1 MKHLGKRGLALLL
14 TVCLLFGALP
24 AMPAAAEGDE
34 STVGLTRAA
43 LAVEVYRWFLPT
55 ASSNDVS
62 FDDIENCTKEQKA
75 AILSLAKAGIIQGNT
90 DGSFSPNEIATRLA
104 AAIAIYRAM
113 GGAESATT
121 QNLFGDIPE
130 EQAAVFNYLVAND
143 VLNEEDATEGK
154 FSPNDP
160 VTADTLTTWLSRV
173 ELDWHLT
180 RAAFA
185 VMVCEAF
192 DLTTDKNDVTFTD
205 IENCSDEEKGAIL
218 TLANLGIISGT
229 WEGEFD
235 PNGLVNR
242 MAGALVLYRVYKY
255 FGKTGTASRQTVF
268 TDDGMYAENGTSI
281 NIIGTA
287 FDFLVSKDILGMAD
301 VLFPTEG
308 NNGLFVMNAMANR
321 TTVQGWLNK
330 AAAELNPAQGHTVTV
345 NVTGEGADV
354 ASYTVNWYQNGEKL
368 QAEGTNIT
376 VTDTSVPLYYEVVL
390 DNDALKQYS
399 MTNGS
404 GAVIF
409 SEGNTTEITVTLTSY
424 QTVSVNGTVQDENE
438 APIPGATVTITQ
450 HYSASVSEPLTSVT
464 TDANGIF
471 TISSANAV
479 PSVLKISAPG
489 YYDLSTAVA
498 LDSGVD
504 NTETTVKLEP
514 FQLREL
520 SDSRVKLTVNLQAAA
535 AQGETSGTTALSSFA
550 NLEFSV
556 TKGDG
561 TSVTEFA
568 AQFPYLVFDK
578 NAVSERDILTI
589 SVRDTSGRS
598 TMKQAAIVTLNSD
611 GSGSGELTLLE
622 NGKIAINALTG
633 VDQATVMVFD
643 DGGNLVS
650 SGAAWGAYTSPSLPD
665 GTYTV
670 VALEKTD
677 LIQSVSSLSQLSEL
691 GLASNNYV
699 QTTATVSNGVIT
711 EIDSL
716 TVPELDES
724 AISYTEFASATV
736 DMATAAAGRN
746 VTLRVEYQLKE
757 QYANAP
763 VSLKIA
769 LPDGLKFIGVPT
781 LNGQTVAYSGS
792 NSTTYTISGTS
803 SGIVR
808 VYIQGTVA
816 GSYDISPKL
825 TIGSA
830 TQPVGTA
837 HVDITN
843 AEIYVPEITSKKSPI
858 VSGTTTAGGNV
869 TVYVDDTA
877 VRVNGADSY
886 ITTADQTGR
895 WEVALSLADTSWA
908 QHQVYA
914 TITNGG
920 DSTITTETKTLVYD
934 PDYIDVS
941 KVTMYNVVEDRE
953 QAIVFDY
960 NAPDSGSNYFTA
972 GGKEYT
978 FVVEFDDGKDYSRLA
993 NVRLNLF
1000 TISGDVYTVP
1010 AEQMGNTNRF
1020 TAVASGVIPV
1030 NVGVEYVCL
1039 PAKESNSPAG
1049 LEYDWATEGFQ
1060 QIFSDFLEIKRTE
1073 EWEDA
1078 IALWVGPKE
1087 IPSSTEGDPSFL
1099 ILMHS
1104 LDYSDYAD
1112 KNQDAMKAQGFAQ
1125 ITAEKFSDASGEY
1138 EAASG
1143 YHRVALTYDAIQHVV
1158 VLPPASDDEPKNG
1171 VAVAITIPID
1181 YVDIFSGLAT
1191 EEQKLAA
1198 LAEAAEATEYDA
1210 LLASDMPALLSEGE
1224 QELAQVIPFPYMD
1237 EELSQGAFNWRKIS
1251 SIVEDRENTGAL
1263 AYFPAFAD
1271 LIGLEGQI
1279 AGERIKIWEEIEY
1292 ERERIKQLSKA
1303 ESCYGLPLL
1312 TQAEI
1317 DALWQKLTTIVE
1329 LEESIYEYREAALD
1343 LYIKRILVAGLTDL
1357 AAGLDERIKGD
1368 AEEAVQDSIFNVL
1381 RHGAKWWLY
1390 KLTGSMQTAGK
1401 IVNLFVKGG
1410 KFITDVKDK
1419 ADNVVDGLNMTG
1431 ELVTEFL
1438 EGDPDKIYGNLDGRP
1453 YWEETRK
1460 VYGDLGKLVEQLDG
1474 DINGKIQ
1481 GALANCPPT
1490 PLPNHDEDPAKSP
1503 CKDKIY
1509 GIDPSGY
1516 VYEAVPSNRLADV
1529 KAEIFKK
1536 EDGSET
1542 YTQWSDA
1549 GDYGGQS
1556 ASITTGESGEYRW
1569 DVPEGTWKVE
1579 FTKNDY
1585 SKAERACLTVPPPRT
1600 DVNMG
1605 MISNS
1610 APTVESVQVYTDGA
1624 QVVFSQYMDI
1634 DSVQGAITLTVNGKQ
1649 ITCTVKPLDAETD
1662 TNMEKEGEHPTYAS
1676 RFQVTPTHGTLSGS
1690 VAVTVSTS
1698 AKSYNGQTLGEN
1710 YETSATSPT
1719 KTSPTGIVSSGA
1731 VVQLDETGTLTFTLQ
1746 PGLSG
1751 EMLTVESLTP
1761 SLVQVDSK
1769 NESQTVTTT
1778 GDGTASVTVKGL
1790 LPGKGRVM
1798 ITHAASGLSQVV
1810 EVNIV
1815 TSAGQLGAPAPVTA
1829 TVNGKTLADGQT
1841 VTKGSQVVLSSTERA
1856 TIRYTLDGT
1865 CPKTESALTY
1875 GGPISINSDT
1885 VLRAVAVTQDGATFG
1900 PTARWE
1906 IKIAGNDSPSQ
1917 PSTPSTPTTPDKPK
1931 LPFTDLGENQWY
1943 ESAIEYAYTHDIMEG
1958 MSETKFSPNT
1968 SLTRAQ
1974 AVQILYN
1981 LEGQPT
1987 VTRTTSFADLTTH
2000 WAAKPIAWAEQ
2011 TGVVDGYEDNTF
2023 RPENNVTRQ
2032 EFAQMMYNYA
2042 AYKDYDLSA
2051 KGDLSQFTDGDS
2063 VQEWAVTA
2071 MSWANGNALINGHD
2085 DGTLEPGG
2093 TTTRAQAASIL
2104 MRFDQN
2110 LVEN

>member
-24 AMPAAAEGDE
+24 AMPAAAEEDE
-34 STVGLTRAA
+34 PTGGLTRTA

-62 FDDIENCTKEQKA
+62 FNDIENCTEEQKA
-75 AILSLAKAGIIQGNT
+75 AILSLAKAEIIQGNT
-90 DGSFSPNEIATRLA
+90 DGSFSPNETATRLA
-104 AAIAIYRAM
+104 AAIAIYRSL
-113 GGAESATT
+113 GGTESAAT
-121 QNLFGDIPE
+121 QNLFADIPE
-130 EQAAVFNYLVAND
+130 EQAAVFNYLVD
-143 VLNEEDATEGK
+143 KGVLNEEDATEGK

-180 RAAFA
+180 RAELA
-185 VMVCEAF
+185 VMVYEAF

-229 WEGEFD
+229 GEGEFD

-345 NVTGEGADV
+345 NVTGGSETV
-354 ASYTVNWYQNGEKL
+354 SYTVNWYQNGEKL
-368 QAEGTNIT
+368 QAIGNSIT
-376 VTDTSVPLYYEVVL
+376 VTDTSLPLYYEVVL
-390 DNDALKQYS
+390 NGNSVKQYS
-399 MTNGS
+399 LSNGS
-404 GAVIF
+404 GPVEF
-409 SEGNTTEITVTLTSY
+409 DETGETTIEVNLVTLKSVTVTGTVQGENQAAIKDATVTLI
-424 QTVSVNGTVQDENE
+424 QN
-438 APIPGATVTITQ
+438 
-450 HYSASVSEPLTSVT
+450 YSASVSEPLTSVT
-464 TDANGIF
+464 TDANGTF

-535 AQGETSGTTALSSFA
+535 ANNEEMVITALSSFA
-550 NLEFSV
+550 NLAFTV
-556 TKGDG
+556 KKGESKISDENY
-561 TSVTEFA
+561 T
-568 AQFPYLVFDK
+568 AQYPYLVFDK
-578 NAVSERDILTI
+578 NAVSEGDILTI
-589 SVRDTSGRS
+589 SVTDTSNRS
-598 TMKQAAIVTLNSD
+598 TMKQVAIVTLNSD
-611 GSGSGELTLLE
+611 GSGNGEITLVE
-622 NGKIAINALTG
+622 NGKIAVGALTG
-633 VDQATVMVFD
+633 ADQATVMVFD
-643 DGGNLVS
+643 S
-650 SGAAWGAYTSPSLPD
+650 SGDLAASSAAWGAYTSPSLPS
-665 GTYTV
+665 GAYTV
-670 VALEKTD
+670 VALAQTD
-677 LIQSVSSLSQLSEL
+677 LLRGVGSLSELTDLGLTETQYAKQSVSVEN
-691 GLASNNYV
+691 GKI
-699 QTTATVSNGVIT
+699 TTIGSM
-711 EIDSL
+711 
-716 TVPELDES
+716 TVPELDEN
-724 AISYTEFASATV
+724 AISYTEFANATV

-746 VTLRVEYQLKE
+746 VTLRLEYQLKE
-757 QYANAP
+757 QYADSP
-763 VSLKIA
+763 VSLEIA
-769 LPDGLKFIGVPT
+769 LPNGLEFNGVPT

-792 NSTTYTISGTS
+792 NSNTYTISATS

-808 VYIQGTVA
+808 VYIQGTAA

-837 HVDITN
+837 HVNITD
-843 AEIYVPEITSKKSPI
+843 AEIYVPEITSEKKPI

-877 VRVNGADSY
+877 VGEDGADSY
-886 ITTADQTGR
+886 TTTADQTGR
-895 WEVALSLADTSWA
+895 WEVALPLADTRWA

-953 QAIVFDY
+953 QAIVFNY
-960 NAPDSGSNYFTA
+960 NAPALGSNYFTA

-1039 PAKESNSPAG
+1039 PAKESSSPAG
-1049 LEYDWATEGFQ
+1049 LKYDWATEGFQ

-1087 IPSSTEGDPSFL
+1087 TLSSREEDLSFL

-1104 LDYSDYAD
+1104 LDYSLYAD
-1112 KNQDAMKAQGFAQ
+1112 KDENAMKAQGFAP
-1125 ITAEKFSDASGEY
+1125 ITAEEFTDASGEY

-1158 VLPPASDDEPKNG
+1158 VLPPDNEGTEPAEG
-1171 VAVAITIPID
+1171 VAVAITIPFD
-1181 YVDIFSGLAT
+1181 YEDIFAGLAT
-1191 EEQKLAA
+1191 EEQELAV
-1198 LAEAAEATEYDA
+1198 LAEEAGVTDYDA

-1237 EELSQGAFNWRKIS
+1237 EELSQGALNWRKIS
-1251 SIVEDRENTGAL
+1251 SMAEARENTGAL
-1263 AYFPAFAD
+1263 VYFPAFAD
-1271 LIGLEGQI
+1271 LIFLEGQI
-1279 AGERIKIWEEIEY
+1279 AGERIKIWEEIDY

-1312 TQAEI
+1312 TQADI

-1343 LYIKRILVAGLTDL
+1343 LYVKRILVAGLTDL

-1368 AEEAVQDSIFNVL
+1368 AQEAVQDSVFNVL
-1381 RHGAKWWLY
+1381 RHAAKWWLY
-1390 KLTGSMQTAGK
+1390 KLTGSMRTAGK

-1419 ADNVVDGLNMTG
+1419 AENVVDGLNKME

-1438 EGDPDKIYGNLDGRP
+1438 ESDPDKIYGELDGRP
-1453 YWEETRK
+1453 YWKVTRK

-1474 DINGKIQ
+1474 DINGKIK

-1516 VYEAVPSNRLADV
+1516 VYEAVPSNRLKGV
-1529 KAEIFKK
+1529 TAEILQKNG
-1536 EDGSET
+1536 GS
-1542 YTQWSDA
+1542 YTKWDEAEQ
-1549 GDYGGQS
+1549 YGGQS
-1556 ASITTGESGEYRW
+1556 STITTTETGEYRW

-1579 FTKNDY
+1579 FTKDGY
-1585 SKAERACLTVPPPRT
+1585 TKAEKDSLVVPPPQT
-1600 DVNMG
+1600 NINIG
-1605 MISNS
+1605 MVSTNAPAVS
-1610 APTVESVQVYTDGA
+1610 AVQAYTDG
-1624 QVVFSQYMDI
+1624 VLVEFSQYMDI
-1634 DSVQGAITLTVNGKQ
+1634 ESVKGSITLVMGGKTVSY
-1649 ITCTVKPLDAETD
+1649 TVEPVNAEAD
-1662 TNMEKEGEHPTYAS
+1662 TNKDTPSIYAS
-1676 RFQVTPTHGTLSGS
+1676 RFFVKPNSGATLSGE
-1690 VAVTVSTS
+1690 VTVTVSRS
-1698 AKSYNGQTLGEN
+1698 AKNYNGTIIGTQYSNQHQVKGEC
-1710 YETSATSPT
+1710 
-1719 KTSPTGIVSSGA
+1719 PTGIEAPGSLSVLVGDSSS
-1731 VVQLDETGTLTFTLQ
+1731 LSFTLQ
-1746 PGLSG
+1746 PGLADQ
-1751 EMLTVESLTP
+1751 ELKVEITTP
-1761 SLVQVDSK
+1761 SLVGFAD
-1769 NESQTVTTT
+1769 NQTSSVTTDT
-1778 GDGTASVTVKGL
+1778 NGSADVTLKGL
-1790 LPGKGRVM
+1790 LPGAGLVK

-1829 TVNGKTLADGQT
+1829 TVNGKILADGQT
-1841 VTKGSQVVLSSTERA
+1841 VTKGSRVVLSSTERA

-1865 CPKTESALTY
+1865 CPKTANALTY
-1875 GGPISINSDT
+1875 GEPITINSDT

-1917 PSTPSTPTTPDKPK
+1917 PSTPSTPDKPK

-1958 MSETKFSPNT
+1958 MSETTFSPNT

-1987 VTRTTSFADLTTH
+1987 VTRTTSFADSTTH

-2011 TGVVDGYEDNTF
+2011 TGVVDGYEDGTF

>member
-180 RAAFA
+180 RAELA

-205 IENCSDEEKGAIL
+205 IEKCSDEEKGAIL

-229 WEGEFD
+229 GEGEFD

-345 NVTGEGADV
+345 NVTGGSETV
-354 ASYTVNWYQNGEKL
+354 SYTVNWYQNGEKL
-368 QAEGTNIT
+368 QAIGNSIT
-376 VTDTSVPLYYEVVL
+376 VTDTSLPLYYEVVL
-390 DNDALKQYS
+390 NGNSVKQYS
-399 MTNGS
+399 LSNGS
-404 GAVIF
+404 GPVEF
-409 SEGNTTEITVTLTSY
+409 DETGETTIEVNLVTLKSVTVTGTVQGENQAAIKDATVTLI
-424 QTVSVNGTVQDENE
+424 QN
-438 APIPGATVTITQ
+438 
-450 HYSASVSEPLTSVT
+450 YSASVSEPLTSVT
-464 TDANGIF
+464 TDANGTF

-535 AQGETSGTTALSSFA
+535 ANNEEMVITALSSFA
-550 NLEFSV
+550 NLAFTV
-556 TKGDG
+556 KKGESKISDENY
-561 TSVTEFA
+561 T
-568 AQFPYLVFDK
+568 AQYPYLVFDK
-578 NAVSERDILTI
+578 NAVSGGDTLTI
-589 SVRDTSGRS
+589 SVTDTSNRS
-598 TMKQAAIVTLNSD
+598 TMKQVAIVTLNSD
-611 GSGSGELTLLE
+611 GSGNGEITLVE
-622 NGKIAINALTG
+622 NGKIAVGALTG
-633 VDQATVMVFD
+633 ADQATVMVFD
-643 DGGNLVS
+643 S
-650 SGAAWGAYTSPSLPD
+650 SGDLAASSAAWGAYTSPSLPS
-665 GTYTV
+665 GAYTV
-670 VALEKTD
+670 VALAQTD
-677 LIQSVSSLSQLSEL
+677 LLRGVGSLSELTDLGLTETQYAKQSVSVEN
-691 GLASNNYV
+691 GKI
-699 QTTATVSNGVIT
+699 TTIGSM
-711 EIDSL
+711 
-716 TVPELDES
+716 TVPELDEN
-724 AISYTEFASATV
+724 AISYTEFANATV

-746 VTLRVEYQLKE
+746 VTLRLEYQLKE
-757 QYANAP
+757 QYADSP
-763 VSLKIA
+763 VSLEIA
-769 LPDGLKFIGVPT
+769 LPNGLEFNGVPT

-792 NSTTYTISGTS
+792 NSNTYTISATS

-808 VYIQGTVA
+808 VYIQGTAA

-837 HVDITN
+837 HVNITD
-843 AEIYVPEITSKKSPI
+843 AEIYVPEITSEKKPI

-877 VRVNGADSY
+877 VGEDGADSCT
-886 ITTADQTGR
+886 TTADQTGR
-895 WEVALSLADTSWA
+895 WEVALPLADTRWA

-953 QAIVFDY
+953 QAIVFNY
-960 NAPDSGSNYFTA
+960 NAPALGSNYFTA

>member
-24 AMPAAAEGDE
+24 AMPAAAEEDE
-34 STVGLTRAA
+34 PTGGLTRTA

-55 ASSNDVS
+55 ASSNAVS
-62 FDDIENCTKEQKA
+62 FSDIENCTEEQKA
-75 AILSLAKAGIIQGNT
+75 AILTLAKAEIIQGNT
-90 DGSFSPNEIATRLA
+90 DGSFSPNETATRLA
-104 AAIAIYRAM
+104 AAIAIYRSL
-113 GGAESATT
+113 GGTESATT
-121 QNLFGDIPE
+121 QNLFADIPE
-130 EQAAVFNYLVAND
+130 EQAAVFNYLVAEG
-143 VLNEEDATEGK
+143 VLNEEDATEGN

-180 RAAFA
+180 RAELA

-192 DLTTDKNDVTFTD
+192 DLTTDKNNVTFTD
-205 IENCSDEEKGAIL
+205 IEKCSDEEKGAIL

-229 WEGEFD
+229 GEGEFD

-242 MAGALVLYRVYKY
+242 MAGALVLYRVYEY

-308 NNGLFVMNAMANR
+308 NNGLFVMNAMADR
-321 TTVQGWLNK
+321 STVQGWLNK

-345 NVTGEGADV
+345 NVTGGSETV
-354 ASYTVNWYQNGEKL
+354 SYTVNWYQNGEKL
-368 QAEGTNIT
+368 QAIGNSIT
-376 VTDTSVPLYYEVVL
+376 VTDTSLPLYYEVVL
-390 DNDALKQYS
+390 NGNSVKQYS
-399 MTNGS
+399 LSNGS
-404 GAVIF
+404 GPVEF
-409 SEGNTTEITVTLTSY
+409 DETGETTIEVNLVTLKSVTVTGTVQGENQAAIKDATVTLI
-424 QTVSVNGTVQDENE
+424 QN
-438 APIPGATVTITQ
+438 
-450 HYSASVSEPLTSVT
+450 YSASVSEPLTSVT
-464 TDANGIF
+464 TDANGTF

-535 AQGETSGTTALSSFA
+535 AQGETPGTTALSSFA

-589 SVRDTSGRS
+589 SVRDTSSRS

-611 GSGSGELTLLE
+611 GSGSGELALLE
-622 NGKIAINALTG
+622 NGKIAVAALTG
-633 VDQATVMVFD
+633 ADQATVMVFD
-643 DGGNLVS
+643 SNGGLAAS
-650 SGAAWGAYTSPSLPD
+650 SAAWGAYTSPSLPS
-665 GTYTV
+665 GAYTV
-670 VALEKTD
+670 VALAQTD
-677 LIQSVSSLSQLSEL
+677 LLRGVGSLSELTDLGLTETQYAKQSVSVEN
-691 GLASNNYV
+691 GKI
-699 QTTATVSNGVIT
+699 TTIGSM
-711 EIDSL
+711 
-716 TVPELDES
+716 TVPELDEN
-724 AISYTEFASATV
+724 AISYAEFASATV

-757 QYANAP
+757 QYADSP
-763 VSLKIA
+763 VSLEIA
-769 LPDGLKFIGVPT
+769 LPNGLEFKGVPT

-792 NSTTYTISGTS
+792 NSNTYTISATS

-808 VYIQGTVA
+808 VYIQGTAA

-837 HVDITN
+837 HVNITD
-843 AEIYVPEITSKKSPI
+843 AEIYVPEITSKEKPI

-877 VRVNGADSY
+877 VGEDGADSY
-886 ITTADQTGR
+886 TTTADQTGR
-895 WEVALSLADTSWA
+895 WEAALSLTDTSWA

-914 TITNGG
+914 TITNGRS
-920 DSTITTETKTLVYD
+920 STITTETKTLVYD

-941 KVTMYNVVEDRE
+941 KVTMYNVLEDRE

-960 NAPDSGSNYFTA
+960 NDPDSGSNYFTA

-978 FVVEFDDGKDYSRLA
+978 FVVEFDDDKDYSRLA

-1039 PAKESNSPAG
+1039 PAKESSSPAG

-1112 KNQDAMKAQGFAQ
+1112 KNEDAMKAQGFAR
-1125 ITAEKFSDASGEY
+1125 IAAEKFSDASGEY

-1600 DVNMG
+1600 DVNVG
-1605 MISNS
+1605 MISDS

-1624 QVVFSQYMDI
+1624 QVVFRQYMDI
-1634 DSVQGAITLTVNGKQ
+1634 DSVRKAISLTVNGEPV
-1649 ITCTVKPLDAETD
+1649 TCTVSPLDAETD
-1662 TNMEKEGEHPTYAS
+1662 TNKESSPTYAS
-1676 RFQVTPTHGTLSGS
+1676 RFQVTPTGGGTLTGS
-1690 VAVTVSTS
+1690 VAVTVSAD
-1698 AKSYNGQTLGEN
+1698 AKSYNKKTLRSN
-1710 YETSATSPT
+1710 HETSATSPM
-1719 KTSPTGIVSSGA
+1719 KASPTRIASSGA
-1731 VVQLDETGTLTFTLQ
+1731 VVQLDKTGTLTFTLQ

-1751 EMLTVESLTP
+1751 ETLTVESLTP

>member
-24 AMPAAAEGDE
+24 AMPAAAEEDE
-34 STVGLTRAA
+34 PTGGLTRTA

-55 ASSNDVS
+55 ASSNAVS
-62 FDDIENCTKEQKA
+62 FSDIENCTEEQKA
-75 AILSLAKAGIIQGNT
+75 AILTLAKAEIIQGNT
-90 DGSFSPNEIATRLA
+90 DGSFSPNETATRLA
-104 AAIAIYRAM
+104 AAIAIYRSL
-113 GGAESATT
+113 GGTESAAT
-121 QNLFGDIPE
+121 QNLFADIPA
-130 EQAAVFNYLVAND
+130 EQAAVFNYLVAKG
-143 VLNEEDATEGK
+143 VLNEEDATKGK

-180 RAAFA
+180 RAELA

-205 IENCSDEEKGAIL
+205 IEKCSDEEKGAIL

-229 WEGEFD
+229 GEGEFD

-345 NVTGEGADV
+345 NVTGVSETV
-354 ASYTVNWYQNGEKL
+354 SYTVNWYQNGEKL
-368 QAEGTNIT
+368 QAGGTNIT

-589 SVRDTSGRS
+589 SVRDTSSRS

-611 GSGSGELTLLE
+611 GSGSGEITLLE
-622 NGKIAINALTG
+622 NGKITVAALTG
-633 VDQATVMVFD
+633 ADQATVMVFD
-643 DGGNLVS
+643 SNGDLVAS
-650 SGAAWGAYTSPSLPD
+650 NAAWGAYTSPSLPS
-665 GTYTV
+665 GAYTV
-670 VALEKTD
+670 VALAQTD
-677 LIQSVSSLSQLSEL
+677 LLRGVGSLSELDGLGLKETQYAKQSVSVEN
-691 GLASNNYV
+691 GRI
-699 QTTATVSNGVIT
+699 TTIEMA
-711 EIDSL
+711 
-716 TVPELDES
+716 VPELDED

-769 LPDGLKFIGVPT
+769 LPDGLKLIGVPT

-843 AEIYVPEITSKKSPI
+843 AEIYVPEITSKVNPK
-858 VSGTTTAGGNV
+858 VSGTTTAGSNV
-869 TVYVDDTA
+869 IVYVDGTA
-877 VRVNGADSY
+877 VLENGADSY
-886 ITTADQTGR
+886 TTTADQTGR
-895 WEVALSLADTSWA
+895 WEAALSLTDTSWA

-914 TITNGG
+914 TITNGRS
-920 DSTITTETKTLVYD
+920 STITTETKTLVYD

-960 NAPDSGSNYFTA
+960 NDPDSGSNYFTA

-1039 PAKESNSPAG
+1039 PAKESSSPAG

-1112 KNQDAMKAQGFAQ
+1112 KNEDAMKAQGFAR

-1303 ESCYGLPLL
+1303 KSCYGLPLL

-1410 KFITDVKDK
+1410 KFITGVKDK

-1516 VYEAVPSNRLADV
+1516 VYEAVPSNRLEGV
-1529 KAEIFKK
+1529 TAEILQKNG
-1536 EDGSET
+1536 DTYSE
-1542 YTQWSDA
+1542 WSDA
-1549 GDYGGQS
+1549 SAYGGQS
-1556 ASITTGESGEYRW
+1556 PTITTTETGEYRW

-1579 FTKNDY
+1579 FTKDGY
-1585 SKAERACLTVPPPRT
+1585 SKAERENLTVPPPRT
-1600 DVNMG
+1600 DVNVG

-1624 QVVFSQYMDI
+1624 QVVFRQYMDI
-1634 DSVQGAITLTVNGKQ
+1634 DSVRKAISLTVNGEPV
-1649 ITCTVKPLDAETD
+1649 TCTVSPLDAETD
-1662 TNMEKEGEHPTYAS
+1662 TNKESSPTYAS
-1676 RFQVTPTHGTLSGS
+1676 RFQVTPTGGGTLTGS
-1690 VAVTVSTS
+1690 VAVTVSAD
-1698 AKSYNGQTLGEN
+1698 AKSYNKKTLRSN
-1710 YETSATSPT
+1710 HETSATSPM
-1719 KTSPTGIVSSGA
+1719 KASPTRIASSGA
-1731 VVQLDETGTLTFTLQ
+1731 VVQLDKTGTLTFTLQ

-1751 EMLTVESLTP
+1751 ETLTVESLTP

-1829 TVNGKTLADGQT
+1829 TVNGKILDDGQT

-2051 KGDLSQFTDGDS
+2051 KEGDLSQFTDGDS

>member
-1438 EGDPDKIYGNLDGRP
+1438 EGDPDKIYGELDGRP
-1453 YWEETRK
+1453 YWKETRK

-1474 DINGKIQ
+1474 DINGKIK

-1516 VYEAVPSNRLADV
+1516 VYEAVPSNRLKGV
-1529 KAEIFKK
+1529 TAEILQKNG
-1536 EDGSET
+1536 GS
-1542 YTQWSDA
+1542 YTKWDEAEQ
-1549 GDYGGQS
+1549 YGGQS
-1556 ASITTGESGEYRW
+1556 STITTTETGEYRW

-1579 FTKNDY
+1579 FTKDGY
-1585 SKAERACLTVPPPRT
+1585 TKAEKDSLVVPPPQT
-1600 DVNMG
+1600 NINIG
-1605 MISNS
+1605 MVSTNAPAVS
-1610 APTVESVQVYTDGA
+1610 AVQAYTDG
-1624 QVVFSQYMDI
+1624 VLVEFSQYMDI
-1634 DSVQGAITLTVNGKQ
+1634 ESVKGSITLVMGGKTVSY
-1649 ITCTVKPLDAETD
+1649 TVEPVNAEAD
-1662 TNMEKEGEHPTYAS
+1662 TNKDTPSIYAS
-1676 RFQVTPTHGTLSGS
+1676 RFFVKPNSGATLSGE
-1690 VAVTVSTS
+1690 VTVTVSRS
-1698 AKSYNGQTLGEN
+1698 AKNYNGTIIGTQYSNQHQVKGEC
-1710 YETSATSPT
+1710 
-1719 KTSPTGIVSSGA
+1719 PTGIEAPGSLSVLVGDSSS
-1731 VVQLDETGTLTFTLQ
+1731 LSFTLQ
-1746 PGLSG
+1746 PGLADQ
-1751 EMLTVESLTP
+1751 ELKVEITTP
-1761 SLVQVDSK
+1761 SLVGFAD
-1769 NESQTVTTT
+1769 NQTSSVTTDT
-1778 GDGTASVTVKGL
+1778 NGSADVTLKGL
-1790 LPGKGRVM
+1790 LPGAGLVK

-1829 TVNGKTLADGQT
+1829 TVNGKILADGQT
-1841 VTKGSQVVLSSTERA
+1841 VTKGSRVVLSSTERA

-1865 CPKTESALTY
+1865 CPKTANALTY
-1875 GGPISINSDT
+1875 GEPITINSDT

-1917 PSTPSTPTTPDKPK
+1917 PSTPSTPDKPK

-1958 MSETKFSPNT
+1958 MSETTFSPNT

-1987 VTRTTSFADLTTH
+1987 VTRTTSFADSTTH

-2011 TGVVDGYEDNTF
+2011 TGVVDGYEDGTF

>member
-1 MKHLGKRGLALLL
+1 M
-14 TVCLLFGALP
+14 
-24 AMPAAAEGDE
+24 
-34 STVGLTRAA
+34 
-43 LAVEVYRWFLPT
+43 
-55 ASSNDVS
+55 
-62 FDDIENCTKEQKA
+62 
-75 AILSLAKAGIIQGNT
+75 
-90 DGSFSPNEIATRLA
+90 
-104 AAIAIYRAM
+104 
-113 GGAESATT
+113 
-121 QNLFGDIPE
+121 
-130 EQAAVFNYLVAND
+130 
-143 VLNEEDATEGK
+143 
-154 FSPNDP
+154 
-160 VTADTLTTWLSRV
+160 
-173 ELDWHLT
+173 
-180 RAAFA
+180 
-185 VMVCEAF
+185 
-192 DLTTDKNDVTFTD
+192 
-205 IENCSDEEKGAIL
+205 
-218 TLANLGIISGT
+218 
-229 WEGEFD
+229 
-235 PNGLVNR
+235 
-242 MAGALVLYRVYKY
+242 
-255 FGKTGTASRQTVF
+255 
-268 TDDGMYAENGTSI
+268 
-281 NIIGTA
+281 
-287 FDFLVSKDILGMAD
+287 
-301 VLFPTEG
+301 
-308 NNGLFVMNAMANR
+308 
-321 TTVQGWLNK
+321 
-330 AAAELNPAQGHTVTV
+330 
-345 NVTGEGADV
+345 
-354 ASYTVNWYQNGEKL
+354 
-368 QAEGTNIT
+368 
-376 VTDTSVPLYYEVVL
+376 
-390 DNDALKQYS
+390 
-399 MTNGS
+399 
-404 GAVIF
+404 
-409 SEGNTTEITVTLTSY
+409 
-424 QTVSVNGTVQDENE
+424 
-438 APIPGATVTITQ
+438 
-450 HYSASVSEPLTSVT
+450 
-464 TDANGIF
+464 
-471 TISSANAV
+471 
-479 PSVLKISAPG
+479 
-489 YYDLSTAVA
+489 
-498 LDSGVD
+498 
-504 NTETTVKLEP
+504 
-514 FQLREL
+514 
-520 SDSRVKLTVNLQAAA
+520 
-535 AQGETSGTTALSSFA
+535 
-550 NLEFSV
+550 
-556 TKGDG
+556 
-561 TSVTEFA
+561 
-568 AQFPYLVFDK
+568 
-578 NAVSERDILTI
+578 
-589 SVRDTSGRS
+589 
-598 TMKQAAIVTLNSD
+598 
-611 GSGSGELTLLE
+611 
-622 NGKIAINALTG
+622 
-633 VDQATVMVFD
+633 
-643 DGGNLVS
+643 
-650 SGAAWGAYTSPSLPD
+650 
-665 GTYTV
+665 
-670 VALEKTD
+670 
-677 LIQSVSSLSQLSEL
+677 
-691 GLASNNYV
+691 
-699 QTTATVSNGVIT
+699 
-711 EIDSL
+711 
-716 TVPELDES
+716 
-724 AISYTEFASATV
+724 
-736 DMATAAAGRN
+736 
-746 VTLRVEYQLKE
+746 
-757 QYANAP
+757 
-763 VSLKIA
+763 
-769 LPDGLKFIGVPT
+769 
-781 LNGQTVAYSGS
+781 
-792 NSTTYTISGTS
+792 
-803 SGIVR
+803 
-808 VYIQGTVA
+808 
-816 GSYDISPKL
+816 
-825 TIGSA
+825 
-830 TQPVGTA
+830 
-837 HVDITN
+837 
-843 AEIYVPEITSKKSPI
+843 
-858 VSGTTTAGGNV
+858 
-869 TVYVDDTA
+869 
-877 VRVNGADSY
+877 
-886 ITTADQTGR
+886 
-895 WEVALSLADTSWA
+895 
-908 QHQVYA
+908 
-914 TITNGG
+914 
-920 DSTITTETKTLVYD
+920 
-934 PDYIDVS
+934 
-941 KVTMYNVVEDRE
+941 
-953 QAIVFDY
+953 
-960 NAPDSGSNYFTA
+960 
-972 GGKEYT
+972 
-978 FVVEFDDGKDYSRLA
+978 
-993 NVRLNLF
+993 
-1000 TISGDVYTVP
+1000 
-1010 AEQMGNTNRF
+1010 
-1020 TAVASGVIPV
+1020 

-1600 DVNMG
+1600 DVNVG
-1605 MISNS
+1605 MISDS

-1624 QVVFSQYMDI
+1624 QVVFRQYMDI
-1634 DSVQGAITLTVNGKQ
+1634 DSVRKAISLTVNGEPV
-1649 ITCTVKPLDAETD
+1649 TCTVSPLDAETD
-1662 TNMEKEGEHPTYAS
+1662 TNKESSPTYAS
-1676 RFQVTPTHGTLSGS
+1676 RFQVTPTGGGTLTGS
-1690 VAVTVSTS
+1690 VAVTVSAD
-1698 AKSYNGQTLGEN
+1698 AKSYNKKTLRSN
-1710 YETSATSPT
+1710 HETSATSPM
-1719 KTSPTGIVSSGA
+1719 KASPTRIASSGA
-1731 VVQLDETGTLTFTLQ
+1731 VVQLDKTGTLTFTLQ

-1751 EMLTVESLTP
+1751 ETLTVESLTP

-1987 VTRTTSFADLTTH
+1987 VTAATSFADSTAH
-2000 WAAKPIAWAEQ
+2000 WAETPIAWAEQ
-2011 TGVVDGYEDNTF
+2011 TGVVDGYEDGTF

-2042 AYKDYDLSA
+2042 AYKGYDLNA
-2051 KGDLSQFTDGDS
+2051 EGDLSQFIDGDS

>member
-24 AMPAAAEGDE
+24 AMPAAAEEDE
-34 STVGLTRAA
+34 PTGGLTRTA

-62 FDDIENCTKEQKA
+62 FNDIENCTEEQKA
-75 AILSLAKAGIIQGNT
+75 AILSLAKAEIIQGNT
-90 DGSFSPNEIATRLA
+90 DGSFSPNETATRLA
-104 AAIAIYRAM
+104 AAIAIYRSL
-113 GGAESATT
+113 GGTESAAT

-205 IENCSDEEKGAIL
+205 IENCADEEKGAIL

-598 TMKQAAIVTLNSD
+598 TMEQAAIVTLNSD

-953 QAIVFDY
+953 QAIVFNY
-960 NAPDSGSNYFTA
+960 NAPALGSNYFTA

-1039 PAKESNSPAG
+1039 PAKESSSPAG
-1049 LEYDWATEGFQ
+1049 LKYDWATEGFQ

-1087 IPSSTEGDPSFL
+1087 TLSSREEDLSFL

-1104 LDYSDYAD
+1104 LDYSLYAD
-1112 KNQDAMKAQGFAQ
+1112 KDENAMKAQGFAP
-1125 ITAEKFSDASGEY
+1125 ITAEEFTDASGEY

-1158 VLPPASDDEPKNG
+1158 VLPPDNEGTEPAEG
-1171 VAVAITIPID
+1171 VAVAITIPFD
-1181 YVDIFSGLAT
+1181 YEDIFAGLAT
-1191 EEQKLAA
+1191 EEQELAV
-1198 LAEAAEATEYDA
+1198 LAEEAGVTDYDA

-1237 EELSQGAFNWRKIS
+1237 EELSQGALNWRKIS
-1251 SIVEDRENTGAL
+1251 SMAEARENTGAL
-1263 AYFPAFAD
+1263 VYFPAFAD
-1271 LIGLEGQI
+1271 LIFLEGQI

-1343 LYIKRILVAGLTDL
+1343 LYVKRILVAGLTDL

-1368 AEEAVQDSIFNVL
+1368 AQEAVQDSVFNVL
-1381 RHGAKWWLY
+1381 RHAAKWWLY
-1390 KLTGSMQTAGK
+1390 KLTGSMRTAGK

-1419 ADNVVDGLNMTG
+1419 AENVVDGLNKME

-1438 EGDPDKIYGNLDGRP
+1438 ESDPDKIYGELDGRP
-1453 YWEETRK
+1453 YWKETRK

-1474 DINGKIQ
+1474 DINGKIK

-1516 VYEAVPSNRLADV
+1516 VYEAVPSNRLKGV
-1529 KAEIFKK
+1529 TAEILQKNG
-1536 EDGSET
+1536 GS
-1542 YTQWSDA
+1542 YTKWDEAEQ
-1549 GDYGGQS
+1549 YGGQS
-1556 ASITTGESGEYRW
+1556 STITTTETGEYRW

-1579 FTKNDY
+1579 FTKDGY
-1585 SKAERACLTVPPPRT
+1585 TKAEKDSLVVPPPQT
-1600 DVNMG
+1600 NINIG
-1605 MISNS
+1605 MVSTNAPAVS
-1610 APTVESVQVYTDGA
+1610 AVQAYTDG
-1624 QVVFSQYMDI
+1624 VLVEFSQYMDI
-1634 DSVQGAITLTVNGKQ
+1634 ESVKGSITLVMGGKTVSY
-1649 ITCTVKPLDAETD
+1649 TVEPVNAEAD
-1662 TNMEKEGEHPTYAS
+1662 TNKDTPSIYAS
-1676 RFQVTPTHGTLSGS
+1676 RFFVKPNSGATLSGE
-1690 VAVTVSTS
+1690 VTVTVSRS
-1698 AKSYNGQTLGEN
+1698 AKNYNGTIIGTQYSNQHQVKGEC
-1710 YETSATSPT
+1710 
-1719 KTSPTGIVSSGA
+1719 PTGIEAPGSLSVLVGDSSS
-1731 VVQLDETGTLTFTLQ
+1731 LSFTLQ
-1746 PGLSG
+1746 PGLADQ
-1751 EMLTVESLTP
+1751 ELKVEITTP
-1761 SLVQVDSK
+1761 SLVGFAD
-1769 NESQTVTTT
+1769 NQTSSVTTDT
-1778 GDGTASVTVKGL
+1778 NGSADVTLKGL
-1790 LPGKGRVM
+1790 LPGAGLVK

-1829 TVNGKTLADGQT
+1829 TVNGKILADGQT
-1841 VTKGSQVVLSSTERA
+1841 VTKGSRVVLSSTERA

-1865 CPKTESALTY
+1865 CPKTANALTY
-1875 GGPISINSDT
+1875 GEPITINSDT

-1917 PSTPSTPTTPDKPK
+1917 PSTPSTPDKPK

-1958 MSETKFSPNT
+1958 MSETTFSPNT

-1987 VTRTTSFADLTTH
+1987 VTRTTSFADSTTH

-2011 TGVVDGYEDNTF
+2011 TGVVDGYEDGTF

>member
-90 DGSFSPNEIATRLA
+90 DGSFSPNETATRLA
-104 AAIAIYRAM
+104 AAIAIYRSL
-113 GGAESATT
+113 GGTESATT
-121 QNLFGDIPE
+121 QNLFADIPE
-130 EQAAVFNYLVAND
+130 EQAAIFNYLVAKG

-180 RAAFA
+180 RAELA

-229 WEGEFD
+229 GEGEFD

-242 MAGALVLYRVYKY
+242 MAGALVLYRVYEY

-308 NNGLFVMNAMANR
+308 NNGLFVMNAMADR
-321 TTVQGWLNK
+321 STVQGWLNK

-345 NVTGEGADV
+345 NVTGGSETV
-354 ASYTVNWYQNGEKL
+354 SYTVNWYQNGEKL
-368 QAEGTNIT
+368 QAIGNSIT
-376 VTDTSVPLYYEVVL
+376 VTDTSLPLYYEVVL
-390 DNDALKQYS
+390 NGNSVKQYS
-399 MTNGS
+399 LSNGS
-404 GAVIF
+404 GPVEF
-409 SEGNTTEITVTLTSY
+409 DETGETTIEVNLVTLKSVTVTGTVQGENQAAIKDATVTLI
-424 QTVSVNGTVQDENE
+424 QN
-438 APIPGATVTITQ
+438 
-450 HYSASVSEPLTSVT
+450 YSASVSEPLTSVT
-464 TDANGIF
+464 TDANGTF

-535 AQGETSGTTALSSFA
+535 AQGETPGTTALSSFA

-589 SVRDTSGRS
+589 SVRDTSSRS

-611 GSGSGELTLLE
+611 GSGSGELALLE
-622 NGKIAINALTG
+622 NGKIAVAALTG
-633 VDQATVMVFD
+633 ADQATVMVFD
-643 DGGNLVS
+643 SNGGLAAS
-650 SGAAWGAYTSPSLPD
+650 SAAWGAYTSPSLPS
-665 GTYTV
+665 GAYTV
-670 VALEKTD
+670 VALAQTD
-677 LIQSVSSLSQLSEL
+677 LLRGVGSLSELTDLGLTETQYAKQSVSVEN
-691 GLASNNYV
+691 GKI
-699 QTTATVSNGVIT
+699 TTIGSM
-711 EIDSL
+711 
-716 TVPELDES
+716 TVPELDEN
-724 AISYTEFASATV
+724 AISYAEFASATV

-757 QYANAP
+757 QYADSP
-763 VSLKIA
+763 VSLEIA
-769 LPDGLKFIGVPT
+769 LPNGLEFKGVPT

-792 NSTTYTISGTS
+792 NSNTYTISATS

-808 VYIQGTVA
+808 VYIQGTAA

-837 HVDITN
+837 HVNITD
-843 AEIYVPEITSKKSPI
+843 AEIYVPEITSKEKPI

-877 VRVNGADSY
+877 VGEDGADSY
-886 ITTADQTGR
+886 TTTADQTGR
-895 WEVALSLADTSWA
+895 WEAALSLTDTSWA

-914 TITNGG
+914 TITNGRS
-920 DSTITTETKTLVYD
+920 STITTETKTLVYD

-960 NAPDSGSNYFTA
+960 NDPDSGSNYFTA

-978 FVVEFDDGKDYSRLA
+978 FVVEFDDDKDYSRLA

-1039 PAKESNSPAG
+1039 PAKESSSPAG

-1112 KNQDAMKAQGFAQ
+1112 KNEDAMKAQGFAR
-1125 ITAEKFSDASGEY
+1125 IAAEKFSDASGEY

-1292 ERERIKQLSKA
+1292 ERERIKHLSKA

-1556 ASITTGESGEYRW
+1556 ASITTDSTGQYRW

-1579 FTKNDY
+1579 VSREGYQT
-1585 SKAERACLTVPPPRT
+1585 SSVSGLEVPPPQT
-1600 DVNMG
+1600 DVNIAMK
-1605 MISNS
+1605 STS
-1610 APTVESVQVYTDGA
+1610 SPTVKKVQAYSDG
-1624 QVVFSQYMDI
+1624 VLVEFSQYMDI
-1634 DSVQGAITLTVNGKQ
+1634 DSVRKAISLTVNGEPV
-1649 ITCTVKPLDAETD
+1649 TCTVSPLDAETD
-1662 TNMEKEGEHPTYAS
+1662 TNKESSRTYAS
-1676 RFQVTPTHGTLSGS
+1676 RFQVTPTGGGALTGS
-1690 VAVTVSTS
+1690 VAVTVSTD
-1698 AKSYNGQTLGEN
+1698 AKSYNEKTLGSN
-1710 YETSATSPT
+1710 HKTSATSPM
-1719 KTSPTGIVSSGA
+1719 KASPTGIASSGA
-1731 VVQLDETGTLTFTLQ
+1731 VVQLDKTGTLTFTLQ

-1751 EMLTVESLTP
+1751 ETLTVESLTP
-1761 SLVQVDSK
+1761 SLVQVGSK

-1829 TVNGKTLADGQT
+1829 TVNGKILDDGQT

-2051 KGDLSQFTDGDS
+2051 KEGDLSQFTDGDS

>member
-24 AMPAAAEGDE
+24 AMPAAAEEDE
-34 STVGLTRAA
+34 PTGGLTRTA

-62 FDDIENCTKEQKA
+62 FNDIENCTEEQKA
-75 AILSLAKAGIIQGNT
+75 AILSLAKAEIIQGNT
-90 DGSFSPNEIATRLA
+90 DGSFSPNETATRLA
-104 AAIAIYRAM
+104 AAIAIYRSL
-113 GGAESATT
+113 GGTESAAT
-121 QNLFGDIPE
+121 QNLFADIPE
-130 EQAAVFNYLVAND
+130 EQAAVFNYLVD
-143 VLNEEDATEGK
+143 KGVLNEEDATEGK

-180 RAAFA
+180 RAELA
-185 VMVCEAF
+185 VMVYEAF

-229 WEGEFD
+229 GEGEFD

-242 MAGALVLYRVYKY
+242 MAGALVLYRVYGY

-308 NNGLFVMNAMANR
+308 NNGLFVMNAMADR
-321 TTVQGWLNK
+321 STVQGWLNK

-345 NVTGEGADV
+345 NVTGGSETV
-354 ASYTVNWYQNGEKL
+354 SYTVNWYQNGEKL
-368 QAEGTNIT
+368 QAIGNSIT
-376 VTDTSVPLYYEVVL
+376 VTDTSAPLYYEVVL

-404 GAVIF
+404 GAVKF

-438 APIPGATVTITQ
+438 APIPGVTVTITQ

-464 TDANGIF
+464 TDASGKF
-471 TISSANAV
+471 TISDAKAV

-504 NTETTVKLEP
+504 NTETTVNLEP

-535 AQGETSGTTALSSFA
+535 AQGETLGTTALSSFA

-578 NAVSERDILTI
+578 NAVSEGDILTI
-589 SVRDTSGRS
+589 SVTDTSNRS
-598 TMKQAAIVTLNSD
+598 TMKQVAIVTLNSD
-611 GSGSGELTLLE
+611 GSGNGEITLVE
-622 NGKIAINALTG
+622 NGKIAVGALTG
-633 VDQATVMVFD
+633 ADQATVMVFD
-643 DGGNLVS
+643 S
-650 SGAAWGAYTSPSLPD
+650 SGDLAASSAAWGAYTSPSLPS
-665 GTYTV
+665 GAYTV
-670 VALEKTD
+670 VALAQTD
-677 LIQSVSSLSQLSEL
+677 LLRGVGSLSELTDLGLTETQYAKQSVSVEN
-691 GLASNNYV
+691 GKI
-699 QTTATVSNGVIT
+699 TTIGSM
-711 EIDSL
+711 
-716 TVPELDES
+716 TVPELDEN
-724 AISYTEFASATV
+724 AISYTEFANATV

-746 VTLRVEYQLKE
+746 VTLRLEYQLKE
-757 QYANAP
+757 QYADSP
-763 VSLKIA
+763 VSLEIA
-769 LPDGLKFIGVPT
+769 LPNGLEFNGVPT

-792 NSTTYTISGTS
+792 NSNTYTISATS

-808 VYIQGTVA
+808 VYIQGTAA

-837 HVDITN
+837 HVNITD
-843 AEIYVPEITSKKSPI
+843 AEIYVPEITSEKKPI

-877 VRVNGADSY
+877 VGEDGADSY
-886 ITTADQTGR
+886 TTTADQTGR
-895 WEVALSLADTSWA
+895 WEVALPLADTRWA

-953 QAIVFDY
+953 QAIVFNY
-960 NAPDSGSNYFTA
+960 NAPALGSNYFTA

-1039 PAKESNSPAG
+1039 PAKESSSPAG

-1112 KNQDAMKAQGFAQ
+1112 KNGDAMKAQGFAQ

-1237 EELSQGAFNWRKIS
+1237 EELSQGALNWRKIS
-1251 SIVEDRENTGAL
+1251 SMAEARENTGAL
-1263 AYFPAFAD
+1263 VYFPAFAD
-1271 LIGLEGQI
+1271 LIFLEGQI

-1343 LYIKRILVAGLTDL
+1343 LYVKRILVAGLTDL

-1368 AEEAVQDSIFNVL
+1368 AQEAVQDSVFNVL

-1516 VYEAVPSNRLADV
+1516 VYEAVLSNRLEEVTAT
-1529 KAEIFKK
+1529 IFKK
-1536 EDGSET
+1536 DKSNET
-1542 YTQWSDA
+1542 YTVWNDA
-1549 GDYGGQS
+1549 EQYGGQTS
-1556 ASITTGESGEYRW
+1556 TIITDESGEYRW

-1579 FTKNDY
+1579 FTKDGY
-1585 SKAERACLTVPPPRT
+1585 SKAERENLTVPPPRT
-1600 DVNMG
+1600 DVNVG
-1605 MISNS
+1605 MISDS

-1624 QVVFSQYMDI
+1624 QVVFRQYMDI
-1634 DSVQGAITLTVNGKQ
+1634 DSVRKAISLTVNGEPV
-1649 ITCTVKPLDAETD
+1649 TCTVSPLDAETD
-1662 TNMEKEGEHPTYAS
+1662 TNKESSPTYAS
-1676 RFQVTPTHGTLSGS
+1676 RFQVTPTGGGTLTGS
-1690 VAVTVSTS
+1690 VAVTVSAD
-1698 AKSYNGQTLGEN
+1698 AKSYNKKTLRSN
-1710 YETSATSPT
+1710 HETSATSPM
-1719 KTSPTGIVSSGA
+1719 KASPTRIASSGA
-1731 VVQLDETGTLTFTLQ
+1731 VVQLDKTGTLTFTLQ

-1751 EMLTVESLTP
+1751 ETLTVESLTP

-1987 VTRTTSFADLTTH
+1987 VTAATSFADSTAH
-2000 WAAKPIAWAEQ
+2000 WAETPIAWAEQ
-2011 TGVVDGYEDNTF
+2011 TGVVDGYEDGTF

-2042 AYKDYDLSA
+2042 AYKGYDLNA
-2051 KGDLSQFTDGDS
+2051 EGDLSQFIDGDS

>member
-24 AMPAAAEGDE
+24 AMPAAAEEDE
-34 STVGLTRAA
+34 PTGGLTRTA

-62 FDDIENCTKEQKA
+62 FNDIENCTEEQKA
-75 AILSLAKAGIIQGNT
+75 AILSLAKAEIIQGNT
-90 DGSFSPNEIATRLA
+90 DGSFSPNETATRLA
-104 AAIAIYRAM
+104 AAIAIYRSL
-113 GGAESATT
+113 GGTESATT
-121 QNLFGDIPE
+121 QNLFADIPE
-130 EQAAVFNYLVAND
+130 EQAAVFNYLVAKG

-154 FSPNDP
+154 FSLNDP

-180 RAAFA
+180 RAELA

-205 IENCSDEEKGAIL
+205 IEKCSDEEKGAIL

-229 WEGEFD
+229 GEGEFD

-242 MAGALVLYRVYKY
+242 MAGALVLYRVYAY

-368 QAEGTNIT
+368 QADGTNIT
-376 VTDTSVPLYYEVVL
+376 VTDTSAPLYYEVVL

-404 GAVIF
+404 GAVKF

-464 TDANGIF
+464 TDANGTF

-535 AQGETSGTTALSSFA
+535 AQGETPGTTALPSFA

-556 TKGDG
+556 TKRDG

-589 SVRDTSGRS
+589 SVRDTSSRS
-598 TMKQAAIVTLNSD
+598 TMMQAAIVTLNSD
-611 GSGSGELTLLE
+611 GSGLAELTLVE
-622 NGKIAINALTG
+622 NGKIAINALTD

-643 DGGNLVS
+643 DGENLVS

-691 GLASNNYV
+691 GLTSGNYA
-699 QTTATVSNGVIT
+699 QADATVSNGVIT

-724 AISYTEFASATV
+724 AISFTDFASATV
-736 DMATAAAGRN
+736 DYVTASVGRN

-757 QYANAP
+757 QYKSSQ
-763 VSLKIA
+763 VSLTIT
-769 LPDGLKFIGVPT
+769 LPDGLSFNGAPT
-781 LNGQTVAYSGS
+781 LNSAVVSSYGNG
-792 NSTTYTISGTS
+792 NTYTISGTG
-803 SGIVR
+803 SGVVR
-808 VYIQGTVA
+808 VFLTGTRA

-825 TIGSA
+825 SIAEA
-830 TQPVGTA
+830 TKPVGTA
-837 HVDITN
+837 HLEITD
-843 AEIYVPEITSKKSPI
+843 AQIYVPSTTGKLEPT
-858 VSGTTTAGGNV
+858 VSGISAAEGTV
-869 TVYVDDTA
+869 TIYVDGEVQQNTVTDKTGAWQTTLSLSDTA
-877 VRVNGADSY
+877 YS
-886 ITTADQTGR
+886 
-895 WEVALSLADTSWA
+895 
-908 QHQVYA
+908 QHEVYA
-914 TITNGG
+914 QIHKDDDTY
-920 DSTITTETKTLVYD
+920 TTETKTLIYD

-941 KVTMYNVVEDRE
+941 KVTMYNVVDDRE
-953 QAIVFDY
+953 QKVVFDY
-960 NAPDSGSNYFTA
+960 NNPYIGSNYFTA
-972 GGKEYT
+972 NDSEFT
-978 FVVEFDDGKDYSRLA
+978 FVIEFESEEDCSRLA

-1000 TISGDVYTVP
+1000 TANGDVYTES
-1010 AEQMGNTNRF
+1010 AERMEGTNKY
-1020 TAVASGVIPV
+1020 TVVTSGVIPV
-1030 NVGVEYVCL
+1030 NVGVEYLCL
-1039 PAKESNSPAG
+1039 PAEDPTSPEG
-1049 LEYDWATEGFQ
+1049 FLEYDWTEG
-1060 QIFSDFLEIKRTE
+1060 QIPQGISSVMEIQRVS

-1078 IALWVGPKE
+1078 VALWIGLKQEDSEVDEEDDSLFP
-1087 IPSSTEGDPSFL
+1087 IL
-1099 ILMHS
+1099 IHR
-1104 LDYSDYAD
+1104 LDYTDYE
-1112 KNQDAMKAQGFAQ
+1112 NRSEYEMESEGFAKV
-1125 ITAEKFSDASGEY
+1125 EKTGIFEDDGEE
-1138 EAASG
+1138 EAVTG
-1143 YHRVALTYDAIQHVV
+1143 YHRVVLSNEAVQHVV
-1158 VLPPASDDEPKNG
+1158 VLFLDDSEGSEGDG

-1181 YVDIFSGLAT
+1181 FRGIIEGL
-1191 EEQKLAA
+1191 EEEEETLAA
-1198 LAEAAEATEYDA
+1198 LAAKVGIEGAGITFATQE
-1210 LLASDMPALLSEGE
+1210 LSLLSGDT
-1224 QELAQVIPFPYMD
+1224 QNLAQVIPFPYQD
-1237 EELSQGAFNWRKIS
+1237 DTLSEAALNWRKLIS
-1251 SIVEDRENTGAL
+1251 MAQDRNNTGNL
-1263 AYFPAFAD
+1263 AYFPAITD
-1271 LIGLEGQI
+1271 LMFLEGQV
-1279 AGERIKIWEEIEY
+1279 AGERIQIWEEIEY
-1292 ERERIKQLSKA
+1292 ERERIRQLAKA
-1303 ESCYGLPLL
+1303 ESCYGLPLMTQEEVNELWNQL
-1312 TQAEI
+1312 TKI
-1317 DALWQKLTTIVE
+1317 VKLEQGV
-1329 LEESIYEYREAALD
+1329 YEYREAALD
-1343 LYIKRILVAGLTDL
+1343 LYTKRIL
-1357 AAGLDERIKGD
+1357 AAGMADFATGLERRMEEIVEEVETVFYDGLYELLEDAASWVVAKVVGSAKTAKKLVNLCVKGKEFYD
-1368 AEEAVQDSIFNVL
+1368 KVTESSENFIEALEKAEEL
-1381 RHGAKWWLY
+1381 
-1390 KLTGSMQTAGK
+1390 
-1401 IVNLFVKGG
+1401 VNQFV
-1410 KFITDVKDK
+1410 
-1419 ADNVVDGLNMTG
+1419 
-1431 ELVTEFL
+1431 EE
-1438 EGDPDKIYGNLDGRP
+1438 EKIYGELDGRP

-1460 VYGDLGKLVEQLDG
+1460 NYADLGKLVKRLDD
-1474 DINGKIQ
+1474 DINEKVKENRK
-1481 GALANCPPT
+1481 NCPPE
-1490 PLPNHDEDPAKSP
+1490 PLPNHQDDPAKSP
-1503 CKDKIY
+1503 CPDKIY

-1516 VYEAVPSNRLADV
+1516 VYEAVPSNRLEGVTA
-1529 KAEIFKK
+1529 KISK
-1536 EDGSET
+1536 ENKGS
-1542 YTQWSDA
+1542 YTEWGDA
-1549 GDYGGQS
+1549 HKYGGQS
-1556 ASITTGESGEYRW
+1556 STITTTETGEYRW

-1579 FTKNDY
+1579 FTKEGYTN
-1585 SKAERACLTVPPPRT
+1585 AEKDSLVVPPPQT
-1600 DVNMG
+1600 DINIG
-1605 MISNS
+1605 MVS
-1610 APTVESVQVYTDGA
+1610 AAAPKVSAVQAYTDG
-1624 QVVFSQYMDI
+1624 VLVEFSQYMDI
-1634 DSVQGAITLTVNGKQ
+1634 DSVREAISLTVNGEPV
-1649 ITCTVKPLDAETD
+1649 TCTVSPLDAETD
-1662 TNMEKEGEHPTYAS
+1662 TNKESSPTYAS
-1676 RFQVTPTHGTLSGS
+1676 RFQVTPTGGGTLTGS
-1690 VAVTVSTS
+1690 VAVTVSAD
-1698 AKSYNGQTLGEN
+1698 AKSYNEKTLGSN
-1710 YETSATSPT
+1710 HKTSATSPM
-1719 KTSPTGIVSSGA
+1719 KASPTGIASSGA
-1731 VVQLDETGTLTFTLQ
+1731 VVQLDKTGTLTFTLQ

-1751 EMLTVESLTP
+1751 ETLTVESLTP

-1829 TVNGKTLADGQT
+1829 TVNGKILDDGQT

>member
-24 AMPAAAEGDE
+24 AMPAAAEEDE
-34 STVGLTRAA
+34 PTGGLTRTA

-62 FDDIENCTKEQKA
+62 FNDIENCTEEQKA
-75 AILSLAKAGIIQGNT
+75 AILSLAKAEIIQGNT
-90 DGSFSPNEIATRLA
+90 DGSFSPNETATRLA
-104 AAIAIYRAM
+104 AAIAIYRSL
-113 GGAESATT
+113 GGTESAAT
-121 QNLFGDIPE
+121 QNLFADIPE
-130 EQAAVFNYLVAND
+130 EQAAVFNYLVD
-143 VLNEEDATEGK
+143 KGVLNEEDATEGK

-180 RAAFA
+180 RAELA
-185 VMVCEAF
+185 VMVYEAF

-229 WEGEFD
+229 GEGEFD

-242 MAGALVLYRVYKY
+242 MAGALVLYRVYGY

-345 NVTGEGADV
+345 NVTGVSETV
-354 ASYTVNWYQNGEKL
+354 SYTVNWYQNGEKL
-368 QAEGTNIT
+368 QAGGTNIT

-589 SVRDTSGRS
+589 SVRDTSSRS

-622 NGKIAINALTG
+622 NGKIAVAALTG
-633 VDQATVMVFD
+633 ADQATVMVFD
-643 DGGNLVS
+643 SNGGLAAS
-650 SGAAWGAYTSPSLPD
+650 SAAWGAYTSPSLPS
-665 GTYTV
+665 GAYTV
-670 VALEKTD
+670 VALAQTD
-677 LIQSVSSLSQLSEL
+677 LLRGVGSLSELDGLGLKETQYAKQSVSVEN
-691 GLASNNYV
+691 GRI
-699 QTTATVSNGVIT
+699 TTIEMA
-711 EIDSL
+711 
-716 TVPELDES
+716 VPELDED

-781 LNGQTVAYSGS
+781 LNGQTVAYSES

-914 TITNGG
+914 TITNDG

-960 NAPDSGSNYFTA
+960 NDPDSGSNYFTA

-993 NVRLNLF
+993 NVQLNLF

-1020 TAVASGVIPV
+1020 TAVASGIIPV

-1039 PAKESNSPAG
+1039 PATESSSPAG

-1112 KNQDAMKAQGFAQ
+1112 KNEEAMKDQGFAR

-1181 YVDIFSGLAT
+1181 YVEIFSGLAT

-1210 LLASDMPALLSEGE
+1210 LLASGMPALLSEGE

-1556 ASITTGESGEYRW
+1556 ASITTDSTGQYRW

-1579 FTKNDY
+1579 VSREGYQT
-1585 SKAERACLTVPPPRT
+1585 SSVSGLEVPPPQT
-1600 DVNMG
+1600 DVNIAMK
-1605 MISNS
+1605 STS
-1610 APTVESVQVYTDGA
+1610 SPTVKKVQAYSDG
-1624 QVVFSQYMDI
+1624 VLVEFSQYMDI
-1634 DSVQGAITLTVNGKQ
+1634 DSVRKAISLTVNGEPV
-1649 ITCTVKPLDAETD
+1649 TCTVSPLDAETD
-1662 TNMEKEGEHPTYAS
+1662 TNKESSRTYAS
-1676 RFQVTPTHGTLSGS
+1676 RFQVTPTGGGALTGS
-1690 VAVTVSTS
+1690 VAVTVSTD
-1698 AKSYNGQTLGEN
+1698 AKSYNEKTLGSN
-1710 YETSATSPT
+1710 HKTSATSPM
-1719 KTSPTGIVSSGA
+1719 KASPTGIASSGA
-1731 VVQLDETGTLTFTLQ
+1731 VVQLDKTGTLTFTLQ

-1751 EMLTVESLTP
+1751 ETLTVESLTP
-1761 SLVQVDSK
+1761 SLVQVGNNK
-1769 NESQTVTTT
+1769 ESQTVTTT

-1790 LPGKGRVM
+1790 LPGKGRVR

-1815 TSAGQLGAPAPVTA
+1815 TSAGQLGVPAAVTA
-1829 TVNGKTLADGQT
+1829 TVNGELLDDGQT
-1841 VTKGSQVVLSSTERA
+1841 VKKGSQVVLSSTEGA

>member
-24 AMPAAAEGDE
+24 AMPAAAEEDE
-34 STVGLTRAA
+34 PTGGLTRTA

-55 ASSNDVS
+55 ASSNAVS
-62 FDDIENCTKEQKA
+62 FSDIENCTEEQKA
-75 AILSLAKAGIIQGNT
+75 AILTLAKAEIIQGNT
-90 DGSFSPNEIATRLA
+90 DGSFSPNETATRLA
-104 AAIAIYRAM
+104 AAIAIYRSL
-113 GGAESATT
+113 GGTESAAT
-121 QNLFGDIPE
+121 QNLFADIPE
-130 EQAAVFNYLVAND
+130 EQAAVFNYLVD
-143 VLNEEDATEGK
+143 KGVLNEEDATEGK

-180 RAAFA
+180 RAELA
-185 VMVCEAF
+185 VMVYEAF

-229 WEGEFD
+229 GEGEFD

-242 MAGALVLYRVYKY
+242 MAGALVLYRVYGY

-308 NNGLFVMNAMANR
+308 NNGLFVMNAMADR
-321 TTVQGWLNK
+321 STVQGWLNK

-345 NVTGEGADV
+345 NVTGGSETV
-354 ASYTVNWYQNGEKL
+354 SYTVNWYQNGEKL
-368 QAEGTNIT
+368 QAIGNSIT
-376 VTDTSVPLYYEVVL
+376 VTDTSAPLYYEVVL

-404 GAVIF
+404 GAVKF

-438 APIPGATVTITQ
+438 APIPGVTVTITQ

-464 TDANGIF
+464 TDASGKF
-471 TISSANAV
+471 TISDAKAV

-504 NTETTVKLEP
+504 NTETTVNLEP

-535 AQGETSGTTALSSFA
+535 AQGETLGTTALSSFA

-578 NAVSERDILTI
+578 NAVSEGDILTI
-589 SVRDTSGRS
+589 SVTDTSNRS
-598 TMKQAAIVTLNSD
+598 TMKQVAIVTLNSD
-611 GSGSGELTLLE
+611 GSGNGEITLVE
-622 NGKIAINALTG
+622 NGKIAVGALTG
-633 VDQATVMVFD
+633 ADQATVMVFD
-643 DGGNLVS
+643 S
-650 SGAAWGAYTSPSLPD
+650 SGDLAASSAAWGAYTSPSLPS
-665 GTYTV
+665 GAYTV
-670 VALEKTD
+670 VALAQTD
-677 LIQSVSSLSQLSEL
+677 LLRGVGSLSELTDLGLTETQYAKQSVSVEN
-691 GLASNNYV
+691 GKI
-699 QTTATVSNGVIT
+699 TTIGSM
-711 EIDSL
+711 
-716 TVPELDES
+716 TVPELDEN
-724 AISYTEFASATV
+724 AISYTEFANATV

-746 VTLRVEYQLKE
+746 VTLRLEYQLKE
-757 QYANAP
+757 QYADSP
-763 VSLKIA
+763 VSLEIA
-769 LPDGLKFIGVPT
+769 LPNGLEFNGVPT

-792 NSTTYTISGTS
+792 NSNTYTISATS

-808 VYIQGTVA
+808 VYIQGTAA

-837 HVDITN
+837 HVNITD
-843 AEIYVPEITSKKSPI
+843 AEIYVPEITSEKKPI

-960 NAPDSGSNYFTA
+960 NDPDSGSNYFTA

-1039 PAKESNSPAG
+1039 PAKESSSPAG

-1112 KNQDAMKAQGFAQ
+1112 KNGDAMKAQGFAQ

-1198 LAEAAEATEYDA
+1198 LAEEAGVTDYDA

-1237 EELSQGAFNWRKIS
+1237 EELSQGALNWRKIS
-1251 SIVEDRENTGAL
+1251 SMAEARENTGAL
-1263 AYFPAFAD
+1263 VYFPAFAD
-1271 LIGLEGQI
+1271 LIFLEGQI

-1292 ERERIKQLSKA
+1292 ERERIKHLSKA

-1368 AEEAVQDSIFNVL
+1368 AQEAVQDSVFNVL
-1381 RHGAKWWLY
+1381 RHAAKWWLY

-1516 VYEAVPSNRLADV
+1516 VYEAVLSNRLEEVTAT
-1529 KAEIFKK
+1529 IFKK
-1536 EDGSET
+1536 DKSNET
-1542 YTQWSDA
+1542 YTVWNDA
-1549 GDYGGQS
+1549 EQYGGQTS
-1556 ASITTGESGEYRW
+1556 TIITDESGEYRW

-1579 FTKNDY
+1579 FTKDGY
-1585 SKAERACLTVPPPRT
+1585 SKAERENLTVPPPRT
-1600 DVNMG
+1600 DVNVG
-1605 MISNS
+1605 MISDS

-1624 QVVFSQYMDI
+1624 QVVFRQYMDI
-1634 DSVQGAITLTVNGKQ
+1634 DSVRKAISLTVNGEPV
-1649 ITCTVKPLDAETD
+1649 TCTVSPLDAETD
-1662 TNMEKEGEHPTYAS
+1662 TNKESSPTYAS
-1676 RFQVTPTHGTLSGS
+1676 RFQVTPTGGGTLTGS
-1690 VAVTVSTS
+1690 VAVTVSAD
-1698 AKSYNGQTLGEN
+1698 AKSYNKKTLRSN
-1710 YETSATSPT
+1710 HETSATSPM
-1719 KTSPTGIVSSGA
+1719 KASPTRIASSGA
-1731 VVQLDETGTLTFTLQ
+1731 VVQLDKTGTLTFTLQ

-1751 EMLTVESLTP
+1751 ETLTVESLTP

>member
-24 AMPAAAEGDE
+24 AMPAAAEEDE
-34 STVGLTRAA
+34 PTGGLTRTA

-62 FDDIENCTKEQKA
+62 FNDIENCTEEQKA
-75 AILSLAKAGIIQGNT
+75 AILSLAKAEIIQGNT
-90 DGSFSPNEIATRLA
+90 DGSFSPNETATRLA
-104 AAIAIYRAM
+104 AAIAIYRSL
-113 GGAESATT
+113 GGTESATT
-121 QNLFGDIPE
+121 QNLFADIPE
-130 EQAAVFNYLVAND
+130 EQAAIFNYLVAKG

-180 RAAFA
+180 RAELA

-229 WEGEFD
+229 GEGEFD

-242 MAGALVLYRVYKY
+242 MAGALVLYRVYGY

-308 NNGLFVMNAMANR
+308 NNGLFVMNAMADR
-321 TTVQGWLNK
+321 STVQGWLNK

-345 NVTGEGADV
+345 NVTGGSETV
-354 ASYTVNWYQNGEKL
+354 SYTVNWYQNGEKL
-368 QAEGTNIT
+368 QAIGNSIT
-376 VTDTSVPLYYEVVL
+376 VTDTSLPLYYEVVL
-390 DNDALKQYS
+390 NGNSVKQYS
-399 MTNGS
+399 LSNGS
-404 GAVIF
+404 GPVEF
-409 SEGNTTEITVTLTSY
+409 DETGETTIEVNLVTLKSVTVTGTVQGENQAAIKDATVTLI
-424 QTVSVNGTVQDENE
+424 QN
-438 APIPGATVTITQ
+438 
-450 HYSASVSEPLTSVT
+450 YSASVSEPLTSVT
-464 TDANGIF
+464 TDANGTF

-578 NAVSERDILTI
+578 NAVSESDVLTI
-589 SVRDTSGRS
+589 SVRDTSSRS

-611 GSGSGELTLLE
+611 GSGSGEITLLE
-622 NGKIAINALTG
+622 NGKITVAALTG
-633 VDQATVMVFD
+633 ADQATVMVFD
-643 DGGNLVS
+643 SNGDLVAS
-650 SGAAWGAYTSPSLPD
+650 NAAWGAYTSPSLPS
-665 GTYTV
+665 GAYTV
-670 VALEKTD
+670 VALAQTD
-677 LIQSVSSLSQLSEL
+677 LLRGVGSLSELDGLGLKETQYAKQSVSVEN
-691 GLASNNYV
+691 GRI
-699 QTTATVSNGVIT
+699 TTIEMA
-711 EIDSL
+711 
-716 TVPELDES
+716 VPELDED

-781 LNGQTVAYSGS
+781 LNGQTVAYSES

-816 GSYDISPKL
+816 GSYDISPTL

-843 AEIYVPEITSKKSPI
+843 AEIYVPEITSKVNPK
-858 VSGTTTAGGNV
+858 VSGTTTAGSNV
-869 TVYVDDTA
+869 IVYVDGTA
-877 VRVNGADSY
+877 VLENGADSY
-886 ITTADQTGR
+886 TTTADQTGR
-895 WEVALSLADTSWA
+895 WEAALSLTDTSWA

-914 TITNGG
+914 TITNGRS
-920 DSTITTETKTLVYD
+920 STITTETKTLVYD

-960 NAPDSGSNYFTA
+960 NDPDSGSNYFTA

-1039 PAKESNSPAG
+1039 PATESSSPAG

-1112 KNQDAMKAQGFAQ
+1112 KNEEAMKAQGFAR

-1181 YVDIFSGLAT
+1181 YVEIFSGLAT

-1460 VYGDLGKLVEQLDG
+1460 NYADLGKLVKRLDD
-1474 DINGKIQ
+1474 DINEKVKENRK
-1481 GALANCPPT
+1481 NCPPE
-1490 PLPNHDEDPAKSP
+1490 PLPNHQDDPAKSP
-1503 CKDKIY
+1503 CPDKIY

-1516 VYEAVPSNRLADV
+1516 VYEAVPSNRLEGVTA
-1529 KAEIFKK
+1529 KILK
-1536 EDGSET
+1536 ENSGS
-1542 YTQWSDA
+1542 YTEWGDA
-1549 GDYGGQS
+1549 QQYGGQS
-1556 ASITTGESGEYRW
+1556 STITTTETGEYRW

-1579 FTKNDY
+1579 FTKAGY
-1585 SKAERACLTVPPPRT
+1585 FKAERENLTVPPPRT
-1600 DVNMG
+1600 DVNVG

-1624 QVVFSQYMDI
+1624 QVVFRQYMDI
-1634 DSVQGAITLTVNGKQ
+1634 DSVREAISLTVNGEPV
-1649 ITCTVKPLDAETD
+1649 TCTVSPLDAETD
-1662 TNMEKEGEHPTYAS
+1662 TNKESSLTYAS
-1676 RFQVTPTHGTLSGS
+1676 RFQVTPTGGGTLTGS
-1690 VAVTVSTS
+1690 VAVTVSAD
-1698 AKSYNGQTLGEN
+1698 AKSYNKKTLGSKH
-1710 YETSATSPT
+1710 ETSATSPM
-1719 KTSPTGIVSSGA
+1719 KASPTGIASSGA
-1731 VVQLDETGTLTFTLQ
+1731 VVQLDKTGTLTFTLQ

-1751 EMLTVESLTP
+1751 ETLTVESLTP

-1769 NESQTVTTT
+1769 NESRTVTTT

-1829 TVNGKTLADGQT
+1829 TVNGKILADGQT

>member
-308 NNGLFVMNAMANR
+308 NNGLFVMNAMADR
-321 TTVQGWLNK
+321 STVQGWLNK

-345 NVTGEGADV
+345 NVTGGSETV
-354 ASYTVNWYQNGEKL
+354 SYTVNWYQNGEKL
-368 QAEGTNIT
+368 QAIGNSIT
-376 VTDTSVPLYYEVVL
+376 VTDTSLPLYYEVVL
-390 DNDALKQYS
+390 NGNSVKQYS
-399 MTNGS
+399 LSNGS
-404 GAVIF
+404 GPVEF
-409 SEGNTTEITVTLTSY
+409 DETGETTIEVNLVTLKSVTVTGTVQGENQAAIKDATVTLI
-424 QTVSVNGTVQDENE
+424 QN
-438 APIPGATVTITQ
+438 
-450 HYSASVSEPLTSVT
+450 YSASVSEPLTSVT
-464 TDANGIF
+464 TDANGTF

-535 AQGETSGTTALSSFA
+535 AQGETPGTTALSSFA

-589 SVRDTSGRS
+589 SVRDTSSRS

-611 GSGSGELTLLE
+611 GSGSGELALLE
-622 NGKIAINALTG
+622 NGKIAVAALTG
-633 VDQATVMVFD
+633 ADQATVMVFD
-643 DGGNLVS
+643 SNGGLAAS
-650 SGAAWGAYTSPSLPD
+650 SAAWGAYTSPSLPS
-665 GTYTV
+665 GAYTV
-670 VALEKTD
+670 VALAQTD
-677 LIQSVSSLSQLSEL
+677 LLRGVGSLSELTDLGLTETQYAKQSVSVEN
-691 GLASNNYV
+691 GKI
-699 QTTATVSNGVIT
+699 TTIGSM
-711 EIDSL
+711 
-716 TVPELDES
+716 TVPELDEN
-724 AISYTEFASATV
+724 AISYAEFASATV

-757 QYANAP
+757 QYADSP
-763 VSLKIA
+763 VSLEIA
-769 LPDGLKFIGVPT
+769 LPNGLEFKGVPT

-792 NSTTYTISGTS
+792 NSNTYTISATS

-808 VYIQGTVA
+808 VYIQGTAA

-837 HVDITN
+837 HVNITD
-843 AEIYVPEITSKKSPI
+843 AEIYVPEITSKEKPI

-877 VRVNGADSY
+877 VGEDGADSY
-886 ITTADQTGR
+886 TTTADQTGR
-895 WEVALSLADTSWA
+895 WEAALSLTDTSWA

-914 TITNGG
+914 TITNGRS
-920 DSTITTETKTLVYD
+920 STITTETKTLVYD

-960 NAPDSGSNYFTA
+960 NDPDSGSNYFTA

-978 FVVEFDDGKDYSRLA
+978 FVVEFDDDKDYSRLA

-1039 PAKESNSPAG
+1039 PAKESSSPAG

-1112 KNQDAMKAQGFAQ
+1112 KNEDAMKAQGFAR
-1125 ITAEKFSDASGEY
+1125 IAAEKFSDASGEY

-1292 ERERIKQLSKA
+1292 ERERIKHLSKA

-1556 ASITTGESGEYRW
+1556 ASITTDSTGQYRW

-1579 FTKNDY
+1579 VSREGYQT
-1585 SKAERACLTVPPPRT
+1585 SSVSGLEVPPPQT
-1600 DVNMG
+1600 DVNIAMK
-1605 MISNS
+1605 STS
-1610 APTVESVQVYTDGA
+1610 SPTVKKVQAYSDG
-1624 QVVFSQYMDI
+1624 VLVEFSQYMDI
-1634 DSVQGAITLTVNGKQ
+1634 DSVRKAISLTVNGEPV
-1649 ITCTVKPLDAETD
+1649 TCTVSPLDAETD
-1662 TNMEKEGEHPTYAS
+1662 TNKESSRTYAS
-1676 RFQVTPTHGTLSGS
+1676 RFQVTPTGGGALTGS
-1690 VAVTVSTS
+1690 VAVTVSTD
-1698 AKSYNGQTLGEN
+1698 AKSYNEKTLGSN
-1710 YETSATSPT
+1710 HKTSATSPM
-1719 KTSPTGIVSSGA
+1719 KASPTGIASSGA
-1731 VVQLDETGTLTFTLQ
+1731 VVQLDKTGTLTFTLQ

-1751 EMLTVESLTP
+1751 ETLTVESLTP
-1761 SLVQVDSK
+1761 SLVQVGSK

-1829 TVNGKTLADGQT
+1829 TVNGKILDDGQT

-2051 KGDLSQFTDGDS
+2051 KEGDLSQFTDGDS

>member
-24 AMPAAAEGDE
+24 ALPASAGEETE
-34 STVGLTRAA
+34 SGITRAQ
-43 LAVEVYRWFLPT
+43 LAVSVYNWFLPT
-55 ASSNDVS
+55 ASSNDMS
-62 FDDIENCTKEQKA
+62 FNDIENCTEEQKA
-75 AILSLAKAGIIQGNT
+75 AILSLAKAEIIQGNT
-90 DGSFSPNEIATRLA
+90 DGSFSPNETATRLA
-104 AAIAIYRAM
+104 AAIAIYRSL
-113 GGAESATT
+113 GGTESATT
-121 QNLFGDIPE
+121 QNLFADIPE
-130 EQAAVFNYLVAND
+130 EQAAVFNYLVAKG
-143 VLNEEDATEGK
+143 VLNEEDATERK

-180 RAAFA
+180 RAELA

-205 IENCSDEEKGAIL
+205 IKNCSDEEKEAIL
-218 TLANLGIISGT
+218 TLANLRIISGT
-229 WEGEFD
+229 GEGKFD

-242 MAGALVLYRVYKY
+242 MAGALVLYRVYEY
-255 FGKTGTASRQTVF
+255 FGKTGTARRQTVF

-345 NVTGEGADV
+345 NVTGGSETV
-354 ASYTVNWYQNGEKL
+354 SYTVNWYQNGNKL
-368 QAEGTNIT
+368 PTDGTSIT

-390 DNDALKQYS
+390 DSEALKQYS

-404 GAVIF
+404 GAVEF
-409 SEGNTTEITVTLTSY
+409 SKGNTTKITVTLASH
-424 QTVSVNGTVQDENE
+424 QTVSVKGTVQDENE
-438 APIPGATVTITQ
+438 APISDATVTITQ
-450 HYSASVSEPLTSVT
+450 NYSASVSEQLDSVT
-464 TDANGIF
+464 TDTSGEF
-471 TISSANAV
+471 TISGVKTV

-489 YYDLSTAVA
+489 YYDYSTAVSFSEGSSDTID
-498 LDSGVD
+498 LETVQLSPLPDSKV
-504 NTETTVKLEP
+504 T
-514 FQLREL
+514 L
-520 SDSRVKLTVNLQAAA
+520 SLSYQAAA
-535 AQGETSGTTALSSFA
+535 ASGEKTTTTSLTSFA
-550 NLEFSV
+550 NLEFTV
-556 TKGDG
+556 QKGD
-561 TSVTEFA
+561 TNVTGFT
-568 AQFPYLVFDK
+568 AQYPYLVFK
-578 NAVSERDILTI
+578 KGSGVSGGDTLTI
-589 SVRDTSGRS
+589 SVTDTSGKS
-598 TMKQAAIVTLNSD
+598 VMSGGAVEVKLNSD
-611 GSGSGELTLLE
+611 GSGSAELTLVE

-633 VDQATVMVFD
+633 ADQATVMVFQGD
-643 DGGNLVS
+643 ALVC

-677 LIQSVSSLSQLSEL
+677 LIQSVPSLSQLSDL
-691 GLASNNYV
+691 GLTSDNYA

-711 EIDSL
+711 EIASL
-716 TVPELDES
+716 AVPTLDED
-724 AISYTEFASATV
+724 AISITDFASTTV
-736 DMATAAAGRN
+736 DYVTAAVGRN

-757 QYANAP
+757 QYENSP
-763 VSLKIA
+763 VSLTIT
-769 LPDGLKFIGVPT
+769 LPTGLSFKGAPT
-781 LNGQTVAYSGS
+781 LNSAAVSSYGSG
-792 NSTTYTISGTS
+792 NTYTISGTG
-803 SGIVR
+803 SGVVR
-808 VYIQGTVA
+808 VFLTGTKA

-825 TIGSA
+825 SIAGA
-830 TQPVGTA
+830 TKPVGTA
-837 HVDITN
+837 HLEITD
-843 AEIYVPEITSKKSPI
+843 AQIYVPSTTGNLTPT
-858 VSGTTTAGGNV
+858 VSGISAAEGTV
-869 TVYVDDTA
+869 TIYVDGEVQQNTVTDKT
-877 VRVNGADSY
+877 GAWKA
-886 ITTADQTGR
+886 T
-895 WEVALSLADTSWA
+895 LSLSDTSYS
-908 QHQVYA
+908 QHEVYA
-914 TITNGG
+914 TIQKDVQTY
-920 DSTITTETKTLVYD
+920 TTETKTLIYD

-941 KVTMYNVVEDRE
+941 NVTMYNVVEDRE

-960 NAPDSGSNYFTA
+960 NDPDSGSNYFTA

-978 FVVEFDDGKDYSRLA
+978 FVVEFDDSKDYSRLA

-1039 PAKESNSPAG
+1039 PAKESSSPAG

-1087 IPSSTEGDPSFL
+1087 ISSRTEGDPSFL

-1112 KNQDAMKAQGFAQ
+1112 KNKDAMKAQGFAQ
-1125 ITAEKFSDASGEY
+1125 ITAAKFSDASGEY

-1191 EEQKLAA
+1191 EEQELAA

-1237 EELSQGAFNWRKIS
+1237 KELSQGAFNWRKIS

-1410 KFITDVKDK
+1410 KFITDVKDE

-1460 VYGDLGKLVEQLDG
+1460 VYDDLGKLVEQLDG

-1516 VYEAVPSNRLADV
+1516 VYEAVLSNRLEEVTAT
-1529 KAEIFKK
+1529 IFKK
-1536 EDGSET
+1536 DKSNET
-1542 YTQWSDA
+1542 YTVWNDA
-1549 GDYGGQS
+1549 EQYGGQTS
-1556 ASITTGESGEYRW
+1556 TIITDESGEYRW

-1579 FTKNDY
+1579 FTKDGY
-1585 SKAERACLTVPPPRT
+1585 SKAERENLIVPPPRT
-1600 DVNMG
+1600 DVNVG
-1605 MISNS
+1605 MISDS

-1624 QVVFSQYMDI
+1624 QVVFRQYMDI
-1634 DSVQGAITLTVNGKQ
+1634 DSVRKAISLTVNGEPV
-1649 ITCTVKPLDAETD
+1649 TCTVSPLDAETD
-1662 TNMEKEGEHPTYAS
+1662 TNKESSRTYAS
-1676 RFQVTPTHGTLSGS
+1676 RFQVTPTGGGALTGS
-1690 VAVTVSTS
+1690 VAVTVSTD
-1698 AKSYNGQTLGEN
+1698 AKSYNEKTLGSN
-1710 YETSATSPT
+1710 HKTSATSPM
-1719 KTSPTGIVSSGA
+1719 KASPTGIASSGA
-1731 VVQLDETGTLTFTLQ
+1731 VVQLDKTGTLTFTLQ

-1751 EMLTVESLTP
+1751 ETLTVESLTP

-1829 TVNGKTLADGQT
+1829 TVNGKILADGQT

>member
-1 MKHLGKRGLALLL
+1 M
-14 TVCLLFGALP
+14 
-24 AMPAAAEGDE
+24 
-34 STVGLTRAA
+34 
-43 LAVEVYRWFLPT
+43 
-55 ASSNDVS
+55 
-62 FDDIENCTKEQKA
+62 
-75 AILSLAKAGIIQGNT
+75 
-90 DGSFSPNEIATRLA
+90 
-104 AAIAIYRAM
+104 
-113 GGAESATT
+113 
-121 QNLFGDIPE
+121 
-130 EQAAVFNYLVAND
+130 
-143 VLNEEDATEGK
+143 
-154 FSPNDP
+154 
-160 VTADTLTTWLSRV
+160 
-173 ELDWHLT
+173 
-180 RAAFA
+180 
-185 VMVCEAF
+185 
-192 DLTTDKNDVTFTD
+192 
-205 IENCSDEEKGAIL
+205 
-218 TLANLGIISGT
+218 
-229 WEGEFD
+229 
-235 PNGLVNR
+235 
-242 MAGALVLYRVYKY
+242 
-255 FGKTGTASRQTVF
+255 
-268 TDDGMYAENGTSI
+268 
-281 NIIGTA
+281 
-287 FDFLVSKDILGMAD
+287 
-301 VLFPTEG
+301 
-308 NNGLFVMNAMANR
+308 
-321 TTVQGWLNK
+321 
-330 AAAELNPAQGHTVTV
+330 
-345 NVTGEGADV
+345 
-354 ASYTVNWYQNGEKL
+354 
-368 QAEGTNIT
+368 
-376 VTDTSVPLYYEVVL
+376 YYEVVL

-589 SVRDTSGRS
+589 SVRDTSSRS

-622 NGKIAINALTG
+622 NGKIAVAALTG
-633 VDQATVMVFD
+633 ADQATVMVFD
-643 DGGNLVS
+643 SNGGLAAS
-650 SGAAWGAYTSPSLPD
+650 SAAWGAYTSPSLPS
-665 GTYTV
+665 GAYTV
-670 VALEKTD
+670 VALAQTD
-677 LIQSVSSLSQLSEL
+677 LLRGVGSLSELDGLGLKETQYAKQSVSVEN
-691 GLASNNYV
+691 GRI
-699 QTTATVSNGVIT
+699 TTIEMA
-711 EIDSL
+711 
-716 TVPELDES
+716 VPELDED

-781 LNGQTVAYSGS
+781 LNGQTVAYSES

-914 TITNGG
+914 TITNDG

-960 NAPDSGSNYFTA
+960 DDPDSGSNYFTA

-1010 AEQMGNTNRF
+1010 AEQMDNTNRF

-1039 PAKESNSPAG
+1039 PAKESSSPAG

-1078 IALWVGPKE
+1078 VALWVGPKE

-1112 KNQDAMKAQGFAQ
+1112 KNEEAMKDQGFAR

-1181 YVDIFSGLAT
+1181 YVEIFSGLAT

-1390 KLTGSMQTAGK
+1390 RLTGSMQTAGK

-1460 VYGDLGKLVEQLDG
+1460 NYADLGKLVKRLDD
-1474 DINGKIQ
+1474 DINEKVKENRK
-1481 GALANCPPT
+1481 NCPPE
-1490 PLPNHDEDPAKSP
+1490 PLPNHQDDPAKSP
-1503 CKDKIY
+1503 CPDKIY

-1516 VYEAVPSNRLADV
+1516 VYEAVPSNRLEGVTA
-1529 KAEIFKK
+1529 KILK
-1536 EDGSET
+1536 ENSGS
-1542 YTQWSDA
+1542 YTEWGDA
-1549 GDYGGQS
+1549 QQYGGQS
-1556 ASITTGESGEYRW
+1556 STITTTETGEYRW

-1579 FTKNDY
+1579 FTKAGY
-1585 SKAERACLTVPPPRT
+1585 FKAERENLTVPPPRT
-1600 DVNMG
+1600 DVNVG

-1624 QVVFSQYMDI
+1624 QVVFRQYMDI
-1634 DSVQGAITLTVNGKQ
+1634 DSVREAISLTVNGEPV
-1649 ITCTVKPLDAETD
+1649 TCTVSPLDAETD
-1662 TNMEKEGEHPTYAS
+1662 TNKESSLTYAS
-1676 RFQVTPTHGTLSGS
+1676 RFQVTPTGGGTLTGS
-1690 VAVTVSTS
+1690 VAVTVSAD
-1698 AKSYNGQTLGEN
+1698 AKSYNKKTLGSKH
-1710 YETSATSPT
+1710 ETSATSPM
-1719 KTSPTGIVSSGA
+1719 KASPTGIASSGA
-1731 VVQLDETGTLTFTLQ
+1731 VVQLDKTGTLTFTLQ

-1751 EMLTVESLTP
+1751 ETLTVESLTP

-1769 NESQTVTTT
+1769 NESRTVTTT

-1829 TVNGKTLADGQT
+1829 TVNGKILADGQT

>member
-24 AMPAAAEGDE
+24 AMPASAGEETE
-34 STVGLTRAA
+34 SGITRAQ
-43 LAVEVYRWFLPT
+43 LAVSVYNWFLPT

-62 FDDIENCTKEQKA
+62 FNDIENCTKEQKA
-75 AILSLAKAGIIQGNT
+75 AILSLAKAEIIQGNT
-90 DGSFSPNEIATRLA
+90 DGSFSPNETATRLA
-104 AAIAIYRAM
+104 AAIAIYRSL
-113 GGAESATT
+113 GGRESATT
-121 QNLFGDIPE
+121 QNLFTDIPE
-130 EQAAVFNYLVAND
+130 GQAAVFNYLVAKG
-143 VLNEEDATEGK
+143 VLNEEDATKGK

-180 RAAFA
+180 RAELA

-192 DLTTDKNDVTFTD
+192 DLTTDKIDVTFTD
-205 IENCSDEEKGAIL
+205 IVNCSDEEKEAIL
-218 TLANLGIISGT
+218 TLADLGIISGT
-229 WEGEFD
+229 GEGKFD

-242 MAGALVLYRVYKY
+242 MAGALVLYRVYEY
-255 FGKTGTASRQTVF
+255 FGKTTGTAGRQTVF

-301 VLFPTEG
+301 VLFPIEG
-308 NNGLFVMNAMANR
+308 NNGLFLLNAMANR

-345 NVTGEGADV
+345 NVTGGV
-354 ASYTVNWYQNGEKL
+354 SYTVNWYQNGKL
-368 QAEGTNIT
+368 QASGKSIT

-390 DNDALKQYS
+390 DNEALKQYS

-404 GAVIF
+404 GAVTF
-409 SEGNTTEITVTLTSY
+409 REGNTTEITVTLADY

-450 HYSASVSEPLTSVT
+450 NYSASVSEPLTSVT
-464 TDANGIF
+464 TDAKGKF
-471 TISSANAV
+471 TISSAKAV

-498 LDSGVD
+498 LDSGLD
-504 NTETTVKLEP
+504 NTEKTVELGT
-514 FQLREL
+514 FQLRKL
-520 SDSRVKLTVNLQAAA
+520 PDSRVKLTVNLQAAA
-535 AQGETSGTTALSSFA
+535 AQGETPGTTALSSFA

-556 TKGDG
+556 TKEGG

-578 NAVSERDILTI
+578 NAVSERDTLTI
-589 SVRDTSGRS
+589 SVTDTSEKS

-611 GSGSGELTLLE
+611 GSGSGEITLLE
-622 NGKIAINALTG
+622 NGKITVAALTG
-633 VDQATVMVFD
+633 ADQATVMVFD
-643 DGGNLVS
+643 SNGDLVAS
-650 SGAAWGAYTSPSLPD
+650 NAAWGAYTSPSLPS
-665 GTYTV
+665 GAYTV
-670 VALEKTD
+670 VALAQTD
-677 LIQSVSSLSQLSEL
+677 LLRGVGSLSELDGLGLKETQYAKQSVSVEN
-691 GLASNNYV
+691 GRI
-699 QTTATVSNGVIT
+699 TTI
-711 EIDSL
+711 EMD
-716 TVPELDES
+716 VPELDED

-736 DMATAAAGRN
+736 DMATASAGRN

-769 LPDGLKFIGVPT
+769 LPDGLIFIGDPT

-816 GSYDISPKL
+816 GSYDISPTL

-843 AEIYVPEITSKKSPI
+843 AEIYVPEITSKVNPK
-858 VSGTTTAGGNV
+858 VSGTTTAGSNV
-869 TVYVDDTA
+869 IVYVDGTA
-877 VRVNGADSY
+877 VRENGADSY
-886 ITTADQTGR
+886 TTTADQTGR

-960 NAPDSGSNYFTA
+960 NDPDSGSNYFTA

-978 FVVEFDDGKDYSRLA
+978 FVVEFDGGKDYSRLA

-1039 PAKESNSPAG
+1039 PAEESSSPAG

-1087 IPSSTEGDPSFL
+1087 ILSSTEGDPSFL

-1112 KNQDAMKAQGFAQ
+1112 KNKDAMKAQGFAQ

-1181 YVDIFSGLAT
+1181 YKDIFSGLAT
-1191 EEQKLAA
+1191 EEQELAA

-1390 KLTGSMQTAGK
+1390 KLTGSMKTAGK

-1410 KFITDVKDK
+1410 KFITDVKGK
-1419 ADNVVDGLNMTG
+1419 ADNVVDGLNITG

-1516 VYEAVPSNRLADV
+1516 VYEAVPSNRLEGV
-1529 KAEIFKK
+1529 TAEILQKNG
-1536 EDGSET
+1536 DTYSE
-1542 YTQWSDA
+1542 WSDA
-1549 GDYGGQS
+1549 SAYDGQS
-1556 ASITTGESGEYRW
+1556 PTITTTETGEYRW
-1569 DVPEGTWKVE
+1569 DVPEGIWKVAV
-1579 FTKNDY
+1579 TKSGYKEASVEGLN
-1585 SKAERACLTVPPPRT
+1585 VPPPQT
-1600 DVNMG
+1600 NINIG
-1605 MISNS
+1605 MVSEAAPEVS
-1610 APTVESVQVYTDGA
+1610 AVQAYTDG
-1624 QVVFSQYMDI
+1624 VLVEFSQYMDI
-1634 DSVQGAITLTVNGKQ
+1634 DSVRKAISLTVNGEPV
-1649 ITCTVKPLDAETD
+1649 TCTVSPLDAETD
-1662 TNMEKEGEHPTYAS
+1662 TNKESSLTYAS
-1676 RFQVTPTHGTLSGS
+1676 RFQVTPTGGGTLTGS
-1690 VAVTVSTS
+1690 VAVTVSAD
-1698 AKSYNGQTLGEN
+1698 AKSYNGETLGSN
-1710 YETSATSPT
+1710 HKTSATSPM
-1719 KTSPTGIVSSGA
+1719 KASPTGIASSGA
-1731 VVQLDETGTLTFTLQ
+1731 VVQLDKTSTLTFTLQ

-1751 EMLTVESLTP
+1751 ETLTVESLTP

-1769 NESQTVTTT
+1769 NEPQTVTTT

-1815 TSAGQLGAPAPVTA
+1815 TNAGQLGAPAPVTA
-1829 TVNGKTLADGQT
+1829 TVNGKILADGQA

>member
-24 AMPAAAEGDE
+24 AMPAAAEEDE
-34 STVGLTRAA
+34 PTGGLTRTA

-62 FDDIENCTKEQKA
+62 FNDIENCTEEQKA
-75 AILSLAKAGIIQGNT
+75 AILSLAKAEIIQGNT
-90 DGSFSPNEIATRLA
+90 DGSFSPNETATRLA
-104 AAIAIYRAM
+104 AAIAIYRSL
-113 GGAESATT
+113 GGTESATT
-121 QNLFGDIPE
+121 QNLFADIPE
-130 EQAAVFNYLVAND
+130 AQAAVFNYLVAKG

-160 VTADTLTTWLSRV
+160 VTADALTTWLSRV

-180 RAAFA
+180 RAELA

-229 WEGEFD
+229 GEGEFD

-242 MAGALVLYRVYKY
+242 MAGALVLYRVYEY

-268 TDDGMYAENGTSI
+268 IDDGMYAENGTSI

-308 NNGLFVMNAMANR
+308 NNGLFVMNAMADR
-321 TTVQGWLNK
+321 STVQGWINK
-330 AAAELNPAQGHTVTV
+330 AAAELNLAQGHTVIV

-354 ASYTVNWYQNGEKL
+354 AYTVNWYQNGKKL
-368 QAEGTNIT
+368 QAIGNSIT
-376 VTDTSVPLYYEVVL
+376 VTDTSLPLYYEVVL
-390 DNDALKQYS
+390 NGNSVKQYS
-399 MTNGS
+399 LSNGS
-404 GAVIF
+404 GPVEF
-409 SEGNTTEITVTLTSY
+409 DETGETTIEVNLVTLESVTVT
-424 QTVSVNGTVQDENE
+424 GTVQGENQ
-438 APIPGATVTITQ
+438 AAIKGATVTLIQ
-450 HYSASVSEPLTSVT
+450 NYSASVSEPLTPVT
-464 TDANGIF
+464 TDANGKF
-471 TISSANAV
+471 TISSAKAV

-535 AQGETSGTTALSSFA
+535 AQGETPGTTALSSFA

-589 SVRDTSGRS
+589 SVRDTSSRS

-622 NGKIAINALTG
+622 NGKIAVAALTG
-633 VDQATVMVFD
+633 ADQATVMVFD
-643 DGGNLVS
+643 SNGGLAAS
-650 SGAAWGAYTSPSLPD
+650 SAAWGAYTSPSLPS
-665 GTYTV
+665 GAYTV
-670 VALEKTD
+670 VALAQTD
-677 LIQSVSSLSQLSEL
+677 LLRGVGSLSDLDGLGLKETQYAKQSVSVEN
-691 GLASNNYV
+691 GRI
-699 QTTATVSNGVIT
+699 TTIEMA
-711 EIDSL
+711 
-716 TVPELDES
+716 VPELDED

-792 NSTTYTISGTS
+792 NSTAYTISGTS

-843 AEIYVPEITSKKSPI
+843 AEIYVPEITSKKNPI

-895 WEVALSLADTSWA
+895 WEVALSLTDTSWA

-960 NAPDSGSNYFTA
+960 NDPDSGSNYFTA

-1039 PAKESNSPAG
+1039 PAKESSSPAG

-1112 KNQDAMKAQGFAQ
+1112 KNEDAMKAQGFAL

-1263 AYFPAFAD
+1263 VYFPAFAD

-1516 VYEAVPSNRLADV
+1516 VYEAVLSNRLEEVTAT
-1529 KAEIFKK
+1529 IFKK
-1536 EDGSET
+1536 DKSNET
-1542 YTQWSDA
+1542 YTVWNDVEQ
-1549 GDYGGQS
+1549 YGGQTS
-1556 ASITTGESGEYRW
+1556 TIITDESGEYRW

-1579 FTKNDY
+1579 FTKDGY
-1585 SKAERACLTVPPPRT
+1585 SKAERENLIVPPPRT
-1600 DVNMG
+1600 DVNVG
-1605 MISNS
+1605 MISDS

-1624 QVVFSQYMDI
+1624 QVVFRQYMDI
-1634 DSVQGAITLTVNGKQ
+1634 DSVRKAISLTVNGEPV
-1649 ITCTVKPLDAETD
+1649 TCTVSPLDAETD
-1662 TNMEKEGEHPTYAS
+1662 TNKEGSPTYAS
-1676 RFQVTPTHGTLSGS
+1676 RFQVTPTGGGTLTGS
-1690 VAVTVSTS
+1690 VAVTVSAD
-1698 AKSYNGQTLGEN
+1698 AKSYNGKTLKSKH
-1710 YETSATSPT
+1710 ETSATSPM
-1719 KTSPTGIVSSGA
+1719 KASPTGIASSGA
-1731 VVQLDETGTLTFTLQ
+1731 VVQLDKTGTLTFTLQ

-1751 EMLTVESLTP
+1751 ETLTVESLTP

-1829 TVNGKTLADGQT
+1829 TVNGKILANGQT

-2104 MRFDQN
+2104 MRFGQN

>member
-24 AMPAAAEGDE
+24 AMPAAAEEDE
-34 STVGLTRAA
+34 PTGGLTRTA

-62 FDDIENCTKEQKA
+62 FNDIENCTEEQKA
-75 AILSLAKAGIIQGNT
+75 AILSLAKAEIIQGNT
-90 DGSFSPNEIATRLA
+90 DGSFSPNETATRLA
-104 AAIAIYRAM
+104 AAIAIYRSL
-113 GGAESATT
+113 GGTESATT
-121 QNLFGDIPE
+121 QNLFADIPE
-130 EQAAVFNYLVAND
+130 EQAAVFNYLVAKG
-143 VLNEEDATEGK
+143 VLNEEDATEGE

-180 RAAFA
+180 RAELA

-192 DLTTDKNDVTFTD
+192 DLTTDKNNVTFID
-205 IENCSDEEKGAIL
+205 IEKCSDEEKGAIL
-218 TLANLGIISGT
+218 TLANLEIISGT
-229 WEGEFD
+229 GEGEFD

-242 MAGALVLYRVYKY
+242 MAGALVLYRVYEY

-268 TDDGMYAENGTSI
+268 TDDGMYAKNGTSI

-368 QAEGTNIT
+368 QADGTNIT
-376 VTDTSVPLYYEVVL
+376 VTDTSAPLYYEVVL

-404 GAVIF
+404 GAVKF

-450 HYSASVSEPLTSVT
+450 HYSASVSEPLTPVT
-464 TDANGIF
+464 TDANGKF
-471 TISSANAV
+471 TISSAKAV

-535 AQGETSGTTALSSFA
+535 ANNEEMVTTALSSFA
-550 NLEFSV
+550 NLAFTV
-556 TKGDG
+556 TNGNG
-561 TSVTEFA
+561 TSVAGFTT
-568 AQFPYLVFDK
+568 QYPYLVFDK
-578 NAVSERDILTI
+578 NAVSGGDTLTI
-589 SVRDTSGRS
+589 SVKDTSNKS
-598 TMKQAAIVTLNSD
+598 TMKQAATVTLNSD
-611 GSGSGELTLLE
+611 GSGNGEITLVE
-622 NGKIAINALTG
+622 NGKIAVGALTG
-633 VDQATVMVFD
+633 ADQATVMVFD
-643 DGGNLVS
+643 S
-650 SGAAWGAYTSPSLPD
+650 SGDLAASSAAWGAYTSPSLPS
-665 GTYTV
+665 GAYTV
-670 VALEKTD
+670 VALAQTD
-677 LIQSVSSLSQLSEL
+677 LLRGVGSLSELTDLGLTETQYAKQSVSVEN
-691 GLASNNYV
+691 GKI
-699 QTTATVSNGVIT
+699 TTIGSM
-711 EIDSL
+711 
-716 TVPELDES
+716 TVPELDEN
-724 AISYTEFASATV
+724 AISYAEFANATV

-757 QYANAP
+757 QYADSP
-763 VSLKIA
+763 VSLEIA
-769 LPDGLKFIGVPT
+769 LPNGLEFNGVPT
-781 LNGQTVAYSGS
+781 LNGQPVTYSGS

-843 AEIYVPEITSKKSPI
+843 AEIYVPEITSKNSPI
-858 VSGTTTAGGNV
+858 VSGTTTAGGKV
-869 TVYVDDTA
+869 TVHVDDTA
-877 VRVNGADSY
+877 VRVNGADSCT
-886 ITTADQTGR
+886 TTADQTGR
-895 WEVALSLADTSWA
+895 WEVALPLADTRWA

-953 QAIVFDY
+953 QAIVFNY
-960 NAPDSGSNYFTA
+960 NAPALGSNYFTA

-1039 PAKESNSPAG
+1039 PAKESSSPAG

-1104 LDYSDYAD
+1104 LDYSDYAVKD
-1112 KNQDAMKAQGFAQ
+1112 ENAMKAQGFAQ

-1158 VLPPASDDEPKNG
+1158 VLPPDNEGTEPAEG
-1171 VAVAITIPID
+1171 VAVAITIPFD
-1181 YVDIFSGLAT
+1181 YEDIFAGLAA
-1191 EEQKLAA
+1191 EEQKLAV
-1198 LAEAAEATEYDA
+1198 LAEEAEATDSNV

-1224 QELAQVIPFPYMD
+1224 QELAQVIPFPYMG
-1237 EELSQGAFNWRKIS
+1237 EEKLSQGALNWRKIS
-1251 SIVEDRENTGAL
+1251 SMAEARENTGAL

-1271 LIGLEGQI
+1271 LIFLEGQI

-1343 LYIKRILVAGLTDL
+1343 LYVKRILVAGLTDL

-1368 AEEAVQDSIFNVL
+1368 AEEAVQDSVFNVL
-1381 RHGAKWWLY
+1381 RHAAKWWLY
-1390 KLTGSMQTAGK
+1390 KLTGSMRTAGK

-1419 ADNVVDGLNMTG
+1419 AENVVDGLNKME

-1438 EGDPDKIYGNLDGRP
+1438 ESDPDKIYGDLDGRP

-1460 VYGDLGKLVEQLDG
+1460 VYGDLGQLVEQLDG

-1490 PLPNHDEDPAKSP
+1490 PLPNYDEDPAKSP

-1516 VYEAVPSNRLADV
+1516 VYEAVPSNRLEGVTAT
-1529 KAEIFKK
+1529 ILKK
-1536 EDGSET
+1536 DERSEA
-1542 YTQWSDA
+1542 YTNWDDA
-1549 GDYGGQS
+1549 KQYGGQTS
-1556 ASITTGESGEYRW
+1556 TITTGESGEYRW

-1761 SLVQVDSK
+1761 SLVQVGNNK
-1769 NESQTVTTT
+1769 ESQTVTTT

-1790 LPGKGRVM
+1790 LPGKGRVR

-1815 TSAGQLGAPAPVTA
+1815 TSAGQLGVPAAVTA
-1829 TVNGKTLADGQT
+1829 TVNGELLDDGQT
-1841 VTKGSQVVLSSTERA
+1841 VKKGSQVVLSSTEGA

-1875 GGPISINSDT
+1875 GGPITINSDT

-1917 PSTPSTPTTPDKPK
+1917 PSTPTTPDKPK

-1958 MSETKFSPNT
+1958 MSETTFSPNT

-1987 VTRTTSFADLTTH
+1987 VTGTTSFPDSATH

-2011 TGVVDGYEDNTF
+2011 TGVVDGYEDGTF
-2023 RPENNVTRQ
+2023 CPENAVTRQ

-2042 AYKDYDLSA
+2042 TYKGYDLSA
-2051 KGDLSQFTDGDS
+2051 KGDLSQFSDGDS
-2063 VQEWAVTA
+2063 VQEWAIPA
-2071 MSWANGNALINGHD
+2071 MTWANGNALINGHD

-2093 TTTRAQAASIL
+2093 NTTRAQAASIL

-2110 LVEN
+2110 VVEN

>member
-229 WEGEFD
+229 GEGEFD

-242 MAGALVLYRVYKY
+242 MAGALVLYRVYEY

-308 NNGLFVMNAMANR
+308 NNGLFVMNAMADR
-321 TTVQGWLNK
+321 STVQGWLNK

-345 NVTGEGADV
+345 NVTGVSETV
-354 ASYTVNWYQNGEKL
+354 SYTVNWYQNGEKL
-368 QAEGTNIT
+368 QAGGTNIT

-589 SVRDTSGRS
+589 SVRDTSSRS

-622 NGKIAINALTG
+622 NGKIAVAALTG
-633 VDQATVMVFD
+633 ADQATVMVFD
-643 DGGNLVS
+643 SNGGLAAS
-650 SGAAWGAYTSPSLPD
+650 SAAWGAYTSPSLPS
-665 GTYTV
+665 GAYTV
-670 VALEKTD
+670 VALAQTD
-677 LIQSVSSLSQLSEL
+677 LLRGVGSLSELDGLGLKETQYAKQSVSVEN
-691 GLASNNYV
+691 GRI
-699 QTTATVSNGVIT
+699 TTIEMA
-711 EIDSL
+711 
-716 TVPELDES
+716 VPELDED

-781 LNGQTVAYSGS
+781 LNGQTVAYSES

-914 TITNGG
+914 TITNDG

-960 NAPDSGSNYFTA
+960 DDPDSGSNYFTA

-1010 AEQMGNTNRF
+1010 AEQMDNTNRF

-1039 PAKESNSPAG
+1039 PAKESSSPAG

-1112 KNQDAMKAQGFAQ
+1112 KNKDAMKAQGFAQ

-1292 ERERIKQLSKA
+1292 ERERIKHLSKA

-1410 KFITDVKDK
+1410 NFITDVKNK

-1460 VYGDLGKLVEQLDG
+1460 NYADLGKLVKRLDD
-1474 DINGKIQ
+1474 DINEKVKENRK
-1481 GALANCPPT
+1481 NCPPE
-1490 PLPNHDEDPAKSP
+1490 PLPNHQDDPAKSP
-1503 CKDKIY
+1503 CPDKIY

-1556 ASITTGESGEYRW
+1556 ASITTDSTGQYRW

-1579 FTKNDY
+1579 VSREGYQT
-1585 SKAERACLTVPPPRT
+1585 SSVSGLEVPPPQT
-1600 DVNMG
+1600 DVNIAMK
-1605 MISNS
+1605 STS
-1610 APTVESVQVYTDGA
+1610 SPTVKKVQAYSDG
-1624 QVVFSQYMDI
+1624 VLVEFSQYMDI
-1634 DSVQGAITLTVNGKQ
+1634 DSVRKAISLTVNGEPV
-1649 ITCTVKPLDAETD
+1649 TCTVSPLDAETD
-1662 TNMEKEGEHPTYAS
+1662 TNKESSRTYAS
-1676 RFQVTPTHGTLSGS
+1676 RFQVTPTGGGALTGS

-1761 SLVQVDSK
+1761 SLVQVGNNK
-1769 NESQTVTTT
+1769 ESQTVTTT

-1815 TSAGQLGAPAPVTA
+1815 TSAGQLGVPAAVTA
-1829 TVNGKTLADGQT
+1829 TVNGELLDDGQT
-1841 VTKGSQVVLSSTERA
+1841 VKKGSQVVLSSTEGA

-1875 GGPISINSDT
+1875 GGPITINSDT

-1987 VTRTTSFADLTTH
+1987 VTAATSFADSTAH
-2000 WAAKPIAWAEQ
+2000 WAETPIAWAEQ
-2011 TGVVDGYEDNTF
+2011 TGVVDGYEDGTF

-2042 AYKDYDLSA
+2042 AYKGYDLNA
-2051 KGDLSQFTDGDS
+2051 EGDLSQFIDGDS

>member
-24 AMPAAAEGDE
+24 AMPAAAEEDE
-34 STVGLTRAA
+34 PTGGLTRTA

-55 ASSNDVS
+55 ASSNAVS
-62 FDDIENCTKEQKA
+62 FSDIENCTEEQKA
-75 AILSLAKAGIIQGNT
+75 AILTLAKAEIIQGNT
-90 DGSFSPNEIATRLA
+90 DGSFSPNETATRLA
-104 AAIAIYRAM
+104 AAIAIYRSL
-113 GGAESATT
+113 GGTESATT
-121 QNLFGDIPE
+121 QNLFADIPE
-130 EQAAVFNYLVAND
+130 EQAAVFNYLVAEG
-143 VLNEEDATEGK
+143 VLNEEDATEGN

-180 RAAFA
+180 RAELA

-192 DLTTDKNDVTFTD
+192 DLTTDKNNVTFTD
-205 IENCSDEEKGAIL
+205 IEKCSDEEKGAIL

-229 WEGEFD
+229 GEGEFD

-242 MAGALVLYRVYKY
+242 MAGALVLYRVYEY

-308 NNGLFVMNAMANR
+308 NNGLFVMNAMADR
-321 TTVQGWLNK
+321 STVQGWLNK

-345 NVTGEGADV
+345 NVTGGSETV
-354 ASYTVNWYQNGEKL
+354 SYTVNWYQNGEKL
-368 QAEGTNIT
+368 QAIGNSIT
-376 VTDTSVPLYYEVVL
+376 VTDTSLPLYYEVVL
-390 DNDALKQYS
+390 NGNSVKQYS
-399 MTNGS
+399 LSNGS
-404 GAVIF
+404 GPVEF
-409 SEGNTTEITVTLTSY
+409 DETGETTIEVNLVTLKSVTVTGTVQGENQAAIKDATVTLI
-424 QTVSVNGTVQDENE
+424 QN
-438 APIPGATVTITQ
+438 
-450 HYSASVSEPLTSVT
+450 YSASVSEPLTSVT
-464 TDANGIF
+464 TDANGTF

-535 AQGETSGTTALSSFA
+535 AQGETPGTTALSSFA

-589 SVRDTSGRS
+589 SVRDTSSRS

-611 GSGSGELTLLE
+611 GSGSGELALLE
-622 NGKIAINALTG
+622 NGKIAVAALTG
-633 VDQATVMVFD
+633 ADQATVMVFD
-643 DGGNLVS
+643 SNGGLAAS
-650 SGAAWGAYTSPSLPD
+650 SAAWGAYTSPSLPS
-665 GTYTV
+665 GAYTV
-670 VALEKTD
+670 VALAQTD
-677 LIQSVSSLSQLSEL
+677 LLRGVGSLSELTDLGLTETQYAKQSVSVEN
-691 GLASNNYV
+691 GKI
-699 QTTATVSNGVIT
+699 TTIGSM
-711 EIDSL
+711 
-716 TVPELDES
+716 TVPELDEN
-724 AISYTEFASATV
+724 AISYAEFASATV

-757 QYANAP
+757 QYADSP
-763 VSLKIA
+763 VSLEIA
-769 LPDGLKFIGVPT
+769 LPNGLEFKGVPT

-792 NSTTYTISGTS
+792 NSNTYTISATS

-808 VYIQGTVA
+808 VYIQGTAA

-837 HVDITN
+837 HVNITD
-843 AEIYVPEITSKKSPI
+843 AEIYVPEITSKEKPI

-877 VRVNGADSY
+877 VGEDGADSY
-886 ITTADQTGR
+886 TTTADQTGR
-895 WEVALSLADTSWA
+895 WEAALSLTDTSWA

-914 TITNGG
+914 TITNGRS
-920 DSTITTETKTLVYD
+920 STITTETKTLVYD

-960 NAPDSGSNYFTA
+960 NDPDSGSNYFTA

-978 FVVEFDDGKDYSRLA
+978 FVVEFDDDKDYSRLA

-1039 PAKESNSPAG
+1039 PAKESSSPAG

-1112 KNQDAMKAQGFAQ
+1112 KNGDAMKAQGFAQ

-1292 ERERIKQLSKA
+1292 ERERIKHLSKA

-1516 VYEAVPSNRLADV
+1516 VYEAVLSNRLEEVTAT
-1529 KAEIFKK
+1529 IFKK
-1536 EDGSET
+1536 DKSNET
-1542 YTQWSDA
+1542 YTVWNDA
-1549 GDYGGQS
+1549 EQYGGQTS
-1556 ASITTGESGEYRW
+1556 TIITDESGEYRW

-1579 FTKNDY
+1579 FTKDGY
-1585 SKAERACLTVPPPRT
+1585 SKAERENLTVPPPRT
-1600 DVNMG
+1600 DVNVG
-1605 MISNS
+1605 MISDS

-1624 QVVFSQYMDI
+1624 QVVFRQYMDI
-1634 DSVQGAITLTVNGKQ
+1634 DSVRKAISLTVNGEPV
-1649 ITCTVKPLDAETD
+1649 TCTVSPLDAETD
-1662 TNMEKEGEHPTYAS
+1662 TNKESSPTYAS
-1676 RFQVTPTHGTLSGS
+1676 RFQVTPTGGGTLTGS
-1690 VAVTVSTS
+1690 VAVTVSAD
-1698 AKSYNGQTLGEN
+1698 AKSYNKKTLRSN
-1710 YETSATSPT
+1710 HETSATSPM
-1719 KTSPTGIVSSGA
+1719 KASPTRIASSGA
-1731 VVQLDETGTLTFTLQ
+1731 VVQLDKTGTLTFTLQ

-1751 EMLTVESLTP
+1751 ETLTVESLTP

-1987 VTRTTSFADLTTH
+1987 VTAATSFADSTAH
-2000 WAAKPIAWAEQ
+2000 WAETPIAWAEQ
-2011 TGVVDGYEDNTF
+2011 TGVVDGYEDGTF

-2042 AYKDYDLSA
+2042 AYKGYDLNA
-2051 KGDLSQFTDGDS
+2051 EGDLSQFIDGDS

>member
-24 AMPAAAEGDE
+24 AMPAAAEEDE
-34 STVGLTRAA
+34 PTGGLTRTA

-55 ASSNDVS
+55 ASSNAVS
-62 FDDIENCTKEQKA
+62 FSDIENCTEEQKA
-75 AILSLAKAGIIQGNT
+75 AILTLAKAEIIQGNT
-90 DGSFSPNEIATRLA
+90 DGSFSPNETATRLA
-104 AAIAIYRAM
+104 AAIAIYRSL
-113 GGAESATT
+113 GGTESATT
-121 QNLFGDIPE
+121 QNLFADIPE
-130 EQAAVFNYLVAND
+130 EQAAVFNYLVAEG
-143 VLNEEDATEGK
+143 VLNEEDATEGN

-180 RAAFA
+180 RAELA

-192 DLTTDKNDVTFTD
+192 DLTTDKNNVTFTD
-205 IENCSDEEKGAIL
+205 IEKCSDEEKGAIL

-229 WEGEFD
+229 GEGEFD

-242 MAGALVLYRVYKY
+242 MAGALVLYRVYEY

-308 NNGLFVMNAMANR
+308 NNGLFVMNAMADR
-321 TTVQGWLNK
+321 STVQGWLNK

-345 NVTGEGADV
+345 NVTGGSETV
-354 ASYTVNWYQNGEKL
+354 SYTVNWYQNGEKL
-368 QAEGTNIT
+368 QAIGNSIT
-376 VTDTSVPLYYEVVL
+376 VTDTSLPLYYEVVL
-390 DNDALKQYS
+390 NGNSVKQYS
-399 MTNGS
+399 LSNGS
-404 GAVIF
+404 GPVEF
-409 SEGNTTEITVTLTSY
+409 DETGETTIEVNLVTLKSVTVTGTVQGENQAAIKDATVTLI
-424 QTVSVNGTVQDENE
+424 QN
-438 APIPGATVTITQ
+438 
-450 HYSASVSEPLTSVT
+450 YSASVSEPLTSVT
-464 TDANGIF
+464 TDANGTF

-535 AQGETSGTTALSSFA
+535 AQGETPGTTALSSFA

-589 SVRDTSGRS
+589 SVRDTSSRS

-611 GSGSGELTLLE
+611 GSGSGELALLE
-622 NGKIAINALTG
+622 NGKIAVAALTG
-633 VDQATVMVFD
+633 ADQATVMVFD
-643 DGGNLVS
+643 SNGGLAAS
-650 SGAAWGAYTSPSLPD
+650 SAAWGAYTSPSLPS
-665 GTYTV
+665 GAYTV
-670 VALEKTD
+670 VALAQTD
-677 LIQSVSSLSQLSEL
+677 LLRGVGSLSELTDLGLTETQYAKQSVSVEN
-691 GLASNNYV
+691 GKI
-699 QTTATVSNGVIT
+699 TTIGSM
-711 EIDSL
+711 
-716 TVPELDES
+716 TVPELDEN
-724 AISYTEFASATV
+724 AISYAEFASATV

-757 QYANAP
+757 QYADSP
-763 VSLKIA
+763 VSLEIA
-769 LPDGLKFIGVPT
+769 LPNGLEFKGVPT

-792 NSTTYTISGTS
+792 NSNTYTISATS

-808 VYIQGTVA
+808 VYIQGTAA

-837 HVDITN
+837 HVNITD
-843 AEIYVPEITSKKSPI
+843 AEIYVPEITSKEKPI

-877 VRVNGADSY
+877 VGEDGADSY
-886 ITTADQTGR
+886 TTTADQTGR
-895 WEVALSLADTSWA
+895 WEAALSLTDTSWA

-914 TITNGG
+914 TITNGRS
-920 DSTITTETKTLVYD
+920 STITTETKTLVYD

-960 NAPDSGSNYFTA
+960 NDPDSGSNYFTA

-978 FVVEFDDGKDYSRLA
+978 FVVEFDDDKDYSRLA

-1039 PAKESNSPAG
+1039 PAKESSSPAG

-1112 KNQDAMKAQGFAQ
+1112 KNEDAMKAQGFAR
-1125 ITAEKFSDASGEY
+1125 IAAEKFSDASGEY

-1600 DVNMG
+1600 DVNVG
-1605 MISNS
+1605 MISDS

-1624 QVVFSQYMDI
+1624 QVVFRQYMDI
-1634 DSVQGAITLTVNGKQ
+1634 DSVRKAISLTVNGEPV
-1649 ITCTVKPLDAETD
+1649 TCTVSPLDAETD
-1662 TNMEKEGEHPTYAS
+1662 TNKESSPTYAS
-1676 RFQVTPTHGTLSGS
+1676 RFQVTPTGGGTLTGS
-1690 VAVTVSTS
+1690 VAVTVSAD
-1698 AKSYNGQTLGEN
+1698 AKSYNKKTLRSN
-1710 YETSATSPT
+1710 HETSATSPM
-1719 KTSPTGIVSSGA
+1719 KASPTRIASSGA
-1731 VVQLDETGTLTFTLQ
+1731 VVQLDKTGTLTFTLQ

-1751 EMLTVESLTP
+1751 ETLTVESLTP

-1987 VTRTTSFADLTTH
+1987 VTAATSFADSTAH
-2000 WAAKPIAWAEQ
+2000 WAETPIAWAEQ
-2011 TGVVDGYEDNTF
+2011 TGVVDGYEDGTF

-2042 AYKDYDLSA
+2042 AYKGYDLNA
-2051 KGDLSQFTDGDS
+2051 EGDLSQFIDGDS

>member
-24 AMPAAAEGDE
+24 AMPAAAEEDE
-34 STVGLTRAA
+34 PTGGLTRTA

-55 ASSNDVS
+55 ASSNAVS
-62 FDDIENCTKEQKA
+62 FSDIENCTEEQKA
-75 AILSLAKAGIIQGNT
+75 AILTLAKAEIIQGNT
-90 DGSFSPNEIATRLA
+90 DGSFSPNETATRLA
-104 AAIAIYRAM
+104 AAIAIYRSL
-113 GGAESATT
+113 GGTESATT
-121 QNLFGDIPE
+121 QNLFADIPE
-130 EQAAVFNYLVAND
+130 EQAAVFNYLVAEG
-143 VLNEEDATEGK
+143 VLNEEDATEGN

-180 RAAFA
+180 RAELA

-192 DLTTDKNDVTFTD
+192 DLTTDKNNVTFTD
-205 IENCSDEEKGAIL
+205 IEKCSDEEKGAIL

-229 WEGEFD
+229 GEGEFD

-321 TTVQGWLNK
+321 TTVQGWLDK

-376 VTDTSVPLYYEVVL
+376 VTDTSLPLYYEVVL
-390 DNDALKQYS
+390 NGNSVKQYS
-399 MTNGS
+399 LSNGS
-404 GAVIF
+404 GPVEF
-409 SEGNTTEITVTLTSY
+409 DETGETTIEVKLVTLESVTVTGTVQGENQAAIKDATVTLI
-424 QTVSVNGTVQDENE
+424 QN
-438 APIPGATVTITQ
+438 
-450 HYSASVSEPLTSVT
+450 YSASVSEPLTSVT
-464 TDANGIF
+464 TDASGEF
-471 TISSANAV
+471 TYSNVKKV
-479 PSVLKISAPG
+479 PSVLKISAQG
-489 YYDLSTAVA
+489 YYDYSTAVSFSGESSTTIN
-498 LDSGVD
+498 LGTVQLSPLPDSKV
-504 NTETTVKLEP
+504 T
-514 FQLREL
+514 L
-520 SDSRVKLTVNLQAAA
+520 SLSFQAAA
-535 AQGETSGTTALSSFA
+535 GSGQPTTTTSLSSFA
-550 NLEFSV
+550 NLKFTV
-556 TKGDG
+556 HKGD
-561 TSVTEFA
+561 SEVTGFA
-568 AQFPYLVFDK
+568 AQYPYLVFDK
-578 NAVSERDILTI
+578 DSGVSGGDTLTI
-589 SVRDTSGRS
+589 SVTDASG
-598 TMKQAAIVTLNSD
+598 KAAMLGGAVEVKLNSD

-622 NGKIAINALTG
+622 NGKIAVAALTG
-633 VDQATVMVFD
+633 ADQATVMVFD
-643 DGGNLVS
+643 SNGGLAAS
-650 SGAAWGAYTSPSLPD
+650 SAAWGAYTSPSLPS
-665 GTYTV
+665 GAYTV
-670 VALEKTD
+670 VALAQTD
-677 LIQSVSSLSQLSEL
+677 LLRGVGSLSELDGLGLKETQYAKQSVSVEN
-691 GLASNNYV
+691 GRI
-699 QTTATVSNGVIT
+699 TTIEMA
-711 EIDSL
+711 
-716 TVPELDES
+716 VPELDED

-781 LNGQTVAYSGS
+781 LNGQTVAYSES

-816 GSYDISPKL
+816 GSYDISPTL

-1317 DALWQKLTTIVE
+1317 DALWQKLTTIVK

-1410 KFITDVKDK
+1410 KFITDVKNK

-1460 VYGDLGKLVEQLDG
+1460 NYADLGKLVKRLDD
-1474 DINGKIQ
+1474 DINEKVKENRK
-1481 GALANCPPT
+1481 NCPPE
-1490 PLPNHDEDPAKSP
+1490 PLPNHQDDPAKSP
-1503 CKDKIY
+1503 CPDKIY

-1516 VYEAVPSNRLADV
+1516 VYEAVPSNRLEGVTAT
-1529 KAEIFKK
+1529 IFKK
-1536 EDGSET
+1536 DKSNEP
-1542 YTQWSDA
+1542 YTVWNDA
-1549 GDYGGQS
+1549 EQYGGQTS
-1556 ASITTGESGEYRW
+1556 TIITDESGEYRW

-1579 FTKNDY
+1579 FTKDGY
-1585 SKAERACLTVPPPRT
+1585 SKAERENLTVPPPRT
-1600 DVNMG
+1600 DVNVG
-1605 MISNS
+1605 MISDS

-1624 QVVFSQYMDI
+1624 QVVFRQYMDI
-1634 DSVQGAITLTVNGKQ
+1634 DSVRKAISLTVNGEPV
-1649 ITCTVKPLDAETD
+1649 TCTVSPLDAETD
-1662 TNMEKEGEHPTYAS
+1662 TNKESSPTYAS
-1676 RFQVTPTHGTLSGS
+1676 RFQVTPTGGGTLTGS
-1690 VAVTVSTS
+1690 VAVTVSAD
-1698 AKSYNGQTLGEN
+1698 AKSYNKKTLRSN
-1710 YETSATSPT
+1710 HETSATSPM
-1719 KTSPTGIVSSGA
+1719 KASPTRIASSGA
-1731 VVQLDETGTLTFTLQ
+1731 VVQLDKTGTLTFTLQ

-1751 EMLTVESLTP
+1751 ETLTVESLTP

-1987 VTRTTSFADLTTH
+1987 VTAATSFADSTAH
-2000 WAAKPIAWAEQ
+2000 WAETPIAWAEQ
-2011 TGVVDGYEDNTF
+2011 TGVVDGYEDGTF

-2042 AYKDYDLSA
+2042 AYKGYDLNA
-2051 KGDLSQFTDGDS
+2051 EGDLSQFIDGDS

>member
-24 AMPAAAEGDE
+24 AMPAAAEEDE
-34 STVGLTRAA
+34 PTGGLTRTA

-62 FDDIENCTKEQKA
+62 FNDIENCTEEQKA
-75 AILSLAKAGIIQGNT
+75 AILSLAKAEIIQGNT
-90 DGSFSPNEIATRLA
+90 DGSFSPNETATRLA
-104 AAIAIYRAM
+104 AAIAIYRSL
-113 GGAESATT
+113 GGTESAAT
-121 QNLFGDIPE
+121 QNLFADIPE
-130 EQAAVFNYLVAND
+130 EQAAVFNYLVD
-143 VLNEEDATEGK
+143 KGVLNEEDATEGK

-180 RAAFA
+180 RAELA
-185 VMVCEAF
+185 VMVYEAF

-229 WEGEFD
+229 GEGEFD

-242 MAGALVLYRVYKY
+242 MAGALVLYRVYGY

-308 NNGLFVMNAMANR
+308 NNGLFVMNAMADR
-321 TTVQGWLNK
+321 STVQGWLNK

-345 NVTGEGADV
+345 NVTGGSETV
-354 ASYTVNWYQNGEKL
+354 SYTVNWYQNGEKL
-368 QAEGTNIT
+368 QAIGNSIT
-376 VTDTSVPLYYEVVL
+376 VTDTSAPLYYEVVL

-404 GAVIF
+404 GAVKF

-438 APIPGATVTITQ
+438 APIPGVTVTITQ

-464 TDANGIF
+464 TDASGKF
-471 TISSANAV
+471 TISDAKAV

-504 NTETTVKLEP
+504 NTETTVNLEP

-535 AQGETSGTTALSSFA
+535 AQGETLGTTALSSFA

-578 NAVSERDILTI
+578 NAVSEGDILTI
-589 SVRDTSGRS
+589 SVTDTSNRS
-598 TMKQAAIVTLNSD
+598 TMKQVAIVTLNSD
-611 GSGSGELTLLE
+611 GSGNGEITLVE
-622 NGKIAINALTG
+622 NGKIAVGALTG
-633 VDQATVMVFD
+633 ADQATVMVFD
-643 DGGNLVS
+643 S
-650 SGAAWGAYTSPSLPD
+650 SGDLAASSAAWGAYTSPSLPS
-665 GTYTV
+665 GAYTV
-670 VALEKTD
+670 VALAQTD
-677 LIQSVSSLSQLSEL
+677 LLRGVGSLSELTDLGLTETQYAKQSVSVEN
-691 GLASNNYV
+691 GKI
-699 QTTATVSNGVIT
+699 TTIGSM
-711 EIDSL
+711 
-716 TVPELDES
+716 TVPELDEN
-724 AISYTEFASATV
+724 AISYTEFANATV

-746 VTLRVEYQLKE
+746 VTLRLEYQLKE
-757 QYANAP
+757 QYADSP
-763 VSLKIA
+763 VSLEIA
-769 LPDGLKFIGVPT
+769 LPNGLEFNGVPT

-792 NSTTYTISGTS
+792 NSNTYTISATS

-808 VYIQGTVA
+808 VYIQGTAA

-837 HVDITN
+837 HVNITD
-843 AEIYVPEITSKKSPI
+843 AEIYVPEITSEKKPI

-877 VRVNGADSY
+877 VGEDGADSY
-886 ITTADQTGR
+886 TTTADQTGR
-895 WEVALSLADTSWA
+895 WEVALPLADTRWA

-953 QAIVFDY
+953 QAIVFNY
-960 NAPDSGSNYFTA
+960 NAPALGSNYFTA

-1039 PAKESNSPAG
+1039 PAKESSSPAG
-1049 LEYDWATEGFQ
+1049 LKYDWATEGFQ

-1087 IPSSTEGDPSFL
+1087 TLSSREEDLSFL

-1104 LDYSDYAD
+1104 LDYSLYAD
-1112 KNQDAMKAQGFAQ
+1112 KDENAMKAQGFAP
-1125 ITAEKFSDASGEY
+1125 ITAEEFTDASGEY

-1158 VLPPASDDEPKNG
+1158 VLPPDNEGTEPAEG
-1171 VAVAITIPID
+1171 VAVAITIPFD
-1181 YVDIFSGLAT
+1181 YEDIFAGLAT
-1191 EEQKLAA
+1191 EEQELAV
-1198 LAEAAEATEYDA
+1198 LAEEAGVTDYDA

-1237 EELSQGAFNWRKIS
+1237 EELSQGALNWRKIS
-1251 SIVEDRENTGAL
+1251 SMAEARENTGAL
-1263 AYFPAFAD
+1263 VYFPAFAD
-1271 LIGLEGQI
+1271 LIFLEGQI

-1343 LYIKRILVAGLTDL
+1343 LYVKRILVAGLTDL

-1368 AEEAVQDSIFNVL
+1368 AQEAVQDSVFNVL
-1381 RHGAKWWLY
+1381 RHAAKWWLY
-1390 KLTGSMQTAGK
+1390 KLTGSMRTAGK

-1419 ADNVVDGLNMTG
+1419 AENVVDGLNKME

-1438 EGDPDKIYGNLDGRP
+1438 ESDPDKIYGELDGRP
-1453 YWEETRK
+1453 YWKETRK

-1474 DINGKIQ
+1474 DINGKIK

-1516 VYEAVPSNRLADV
+1516 VYEAVPSNRLKGV
-1529 KAEIFKK
+1529 TAEILQKNG
-1536 EDGSET
+1536 GS
-1542 YTQWSDA
+1542 YTKWDEAEQ
-1549 GDYGGQS
+1549 YGGQS
-1556 ASITTGESGEYRW
+1556 STITTTETGEYRW

-1579 FTKNDY
+1579 FTKDGY
-1585 SKAERACLTVPPPRT
+1585 TKAEKDSLVVPPPQT
-1600 DVNMG
+1600 NINIG
-1605 MISNS
+1605 MVSTNAPAVS
-1610 APTVESVQVYTDGA
+1610 AVQAYTDG
-1624 QVVFSQYMDI
+1624 VLVEFSQYMDI
-1634 DSVQGAITLTVNGKQ
+1634 ESVKGSITLVMGGKTVSY
-1649 ITCTVKPLDAETD
+1649 TVEPVNAEAD
-1662 TNMEKEGEHPTYAS
+1662 TNKDTLSIYAS
-1676 RFQVTPTHGTLSGS
+1676 RFFVKPNSGATLSGE
-1690 VAVTVSTS
+1690 VTVTVSRS
-1698 AKSYNGQTLGEN
+1698 AKNYNGTIIGTQYSNQHQVKGEC
-1710 YETSATSPT
+1710 
-1719 KTSPTGIVSSGA
+1719 PTGIEAPGSLSVLVGDSSS
-1731 VVQLDETGTLTFTLQ
+1731 LSFTLQ
-1746 PGLSG
+1746 PGLADQ
-1751 EMLTVESLTP
+1751 ELKVEITTP
-1761 SLVQVDSK
+1761 SLVGFAD
-1769 NESQTVTTT
+1769 NQTSSVTTDT
-1778 GDGTASVTVKGL
+1778 NGSADVTLKGL
-1790 LPGKGRVM
+1790 LPGAGLVK

-1829 TVNGKTLADGQT
+1829 TVNGKILADGQT
-1841 VTKGSQVVLSSTERA
+1841 VTKGSRVVLSSTERA

-1865 CPKTESALTY
+1865 CPKTANALTY
-1875 GGPISINSDT
+1875 GEPITINSDT

-1917 PSTPSTPTTPDKPK
+1917 PSTPSTPDKPK

-1958 MSETKFSPNT
+1958 MSETTFSPNT

-1987 VTRTTSFADLTTH
+1987 VTRTTSFADSTTH

-2011 TGVVDGYEDNTF
+2011 TGVVDGYEDGTF

>member
-24 AMPAAAEGDE
+24 AMPAAAEEDE
-34 STVGLTRAA
+34 PTGGLTRTA

-55 ASSNDVS
+55 ASSNAVS
-62 FDDIENCTKEQKA
+62 FSDIENCTEEQKA
-75 AILSLAKAGIIQGNT
+75 AILTLAKAEIIQGNT
-90 DGSFSPNEIATRLA
+90 DGSFSPNETATRLA
-104 AAIAIYRAM
+104 AAIAIYRSL
-113 GGAESATT
+113 GGTESATT
-121 QNLFGDIPE
+121 QNLFADIPE
-130 EQAAVFNYLVAND
+130 EQAAVFNYLVAEG
-143 VLNEEDATEGK
+143 VLNEEDATEGN

-180 RAAFA
+180 RAELA

-192 DLTTDKNDVTFTD
+192 DLTTDKNNVTFTD
-205 IENCSDEEKGAIL
+205 IEKCSDEEKGAIL

-229 WEGEFD
+229 GEGEFD

-287 FDFLVSKDILGMAD
+287 FDFLVSKNILGMAD

-308 NNGLFVMNAMANR
+308 NNGLFVMNAMADR
-321 TTVQGWLNK
+321 STVQGWINK
-330 AAAELNPAQGHTVTV
+330 AAAELNLAQGHTVIV

-354 ASYTVNWYQNGEKL
+354 AYTVNWYQNGKKL
-368 QAEGTNIT
+368 QAIGNRIT
-376 VTDTSVPLYYEVVL
+376 VTDTSLPLYYEVVL
-390 DNDALKQYS
+390 NGNSVKQYS
-399 MTNGS
+399 LSNGS
-404 GAVIF
+404 GPVEF
-409 SEGNTTEITVTLTSY
+409 DETGETTIEVNLVTLEFVTVTGTVQGENQAAIKDATVTLI
-424 QTVSVNGTVQDENE
+424 QN
-438 APIPGATVTITQ
+438 
-450 HYSASVSEPLTSVT
+450 YSASVSEPLTSVT
-464 TDANGIF
+464 TDANGQF
-471 TISSANAV
+471 TISSAKAV

-535 AQGETSGTTALSSFA
+535 AQGETPGTTALSSFA

-578 NAVSERDILTI
+578 NAVSESDILTI
-589 SVRDTSGRS
+589 SVRDTSSRS
-598 TMKQAAIVTLNSD
+598 TMNQAAIVTLNSD
-611 GSGSGELTLLE
+611 GSGSGELTLVE

-960 NAPDSGSNYFTA
+960 NDPDSGSNYFTA

-1039 PAKESNSPAG
+1039 PAKESSSPAG

-1112 KNQDAMKAQGFAQ
+1112 KNGDAMKAQGFAQ

-1292 ERERIKQLSKA
+1292 ERERIKHLSKA

-1516 VYEAVPSNRLADV
+1516 VYEAVLSNRLEEVTAT
-1529 KAEIFKK
+1529 IFKK
-1536 EDGSET
+1536 DKSNET
-1542 YTQWSDA
+1542 YTVWNDA
-1549 GDYGGQS
+1549 EQYGGQTS
-1556 ASITTGESGEYRW
+1556 TIITDESGEYRW

-1579 FTKNDY
+1579 FTKDGY
-1585 SKAERACLTVPPPRT
+1585 SKAERENLTVPPPRT
-1600 DVNMG
+1600 DVNVG
-1605 MISNS
+1605 MISDS

-1624 QVVFSQYMDI
+1624 QVVFRQYMDI
-1634 DSVQGAITLTVNGKQ
+1634 DSVRKAISLTVNGEPV
-1649 ITCTVKPLDAETD
+1649 TCTVSPLDAETD
-1662 TNMEKEGEHPTYAS
+1662 TNKESSPTYAS
-1676 RFQVTPTHGTLSGS
+1676 RFQVTPTGGGTLTGS
-1690 VAVTVSTS
+1690 VAVTVSAD
-1698 AKSYNGQTLGEN
+1698 AKSYNKKTLRSN
-1710 YETSATSPT
+1710 HETSATSPM
-1719 KTSPTGIVSSGA
+1719 KASPTRIASSGA
-1731 VVQLDETGTLTFTLQ
+1731 VVQLDKTGTLTFTLQ

-1751 EMLTVESLTP
+1751 ETLTVESLTP

-1987 VTRTTSFADLTTH
+1987 VTAATSFADSTAH
-2000 WAAKPIAWAEQ
+2000 WAETPIAWAEQ
-2011 TGVVDGYEDNTF
+2011 TGVVDGYEDGTF

-2042 AYKDYDLSA
+2042 AYKGYDLNA
-2051 KGDLSQFTDGDS
+2051 EGDLSQFIDGDS